1 MARFEEKAQKARNAR
16 TAHKIELIRPV
27 VGPSDFLPTD
37 EQKLVIGSKAPRLIV
52 FGGPGSGKT
61 ATLVETVVSLIKS
74 DGVKPGNSGIDPN
87 SILVL
92 TYGRE
97 RASELRDKIVI
108 QSGANAFE
116 PIVRTFHS
124 LAFSIINTQV
134 EADDPKYVLISGA
147 EQDSFIRELLA
158 NPEHSP
164 QVKWPKV
171 LEPALSTKGFA
182 RELRDLI
189 LRASERNFTYK
200 ELIERGHLLNEPW
213 WEPAANFWKIYDQ
226 ILGIRYGFVSGAA
239 KRIDSSSIISQAIFD
254 LNKRAK
260 IRESFQNKFKVIV
273 IDEFQES
280 DNSQRDLLD
289 LLASDRVI
297 LFADP
302 QSAIGQFRGA
312 DPEGVRSY
320 ATNNNFEALELTTAL
335 RTPNSITELCNTVST
350 KFRNPGKTIEVS
362 KENDEAKGAKDAT
375 SRINA
380 GKIDVAKLAS
390 QSDCAN
396 YIAHAFRTAHLRD
409 GVAWSQMAVILRS
422 PGAGVSAIS
431 RAFALNNIP
440 VRIDSDAQALGENP
454 AIKPILTIA
463 QIALGTIKLIP
474 SNWDLIEEI
483 LFSEFGGADAL
494 SLRQMRIDLGKL
506 REPGDEAKPSTQI
519 ILEIIDNNDAPL
531 PWEQLLSLKRIADV
545 IAEARKVVRMNSKG
559 SKKVDI
565 ADLIWAIWSTAK
577 NYEGDSLATT
587 WRNRALKGGMRGA
600 AADRDLDAVITL
612 FESAR
617 RFAERM
623 PDSDPQLFLDQILSE
638 SIQSD
643 AIAAHGQRGEV
654 VSVMTVHSA
663 KGLEWDLVAI
673 TGLQEGVWPNLKAR
687 GSLLGSERLVESERT
702 ESTARR
708 EIETS
713 AANALV
719 EDERRL
725 LKVAISRAKQALVV
739 TAYSKEDD
747 SEPSQYFEE
756 IYEAV
761 HGTSSIEA
769 EVLDLPRSLTPQA
782 LVSTLRRNL
791 EASDSKKSDSENK
804 EFSAKLLQ
812 TLAVREIQSAKVE
825 NWLGGLSLSTTE
837 PILPPDAQV
846 SVSPS
851 NLQSFSEC
859 GLKWFIEKSGGRDG
873 DSTAQLLGIAI
884 HSLAA
889 MLKGEPGL
897 TFDELAT
904 RLENGWQLID
914 GNKGWVRDYQFK
926 LALEKLEKFY
936 KWYSTNKSNRTLFA
950 VEAEFNKVIG
960 RALFNGSVDR
970 VEVDSEGRVYIVDL
984 KTGAP
989 DISKKKAEDHKQLAG
1004 YQLAVYEEA
1013 FTGESPGTESAGA
1026 ELLFL
1031 GTGGNSASAKP
1042 QPVKDHETI
1051 KAEVIAA
1058 ADGMSA
1064 NEFIATVNDRC
1075 RMCAVKGIC
1084 PIQPQGRTVIDK

>member
-1 MARFEEKAQKARNAR
+1 MARNERSAR
-16 TAHKIELIRPV
+16 KIELIRPV
-27 VGPSDFLPTD
+27 VEPSNFVATA
-37 EQKLVIGSKAPRLIV
+37 EQKLVIESDVSRLIV
-52 FGGPGSGKT
+52 FGGPGTGKT
-61 ATLVETVVSLIKS
+61 STLVETVVSQIK
-74 DGVKPGNSGIDPN
+74 SGIDPN

-134 EADDPKYVLISGA
+134 DSDDPKYVLISGA

-158 NPEHSP
+158 NPEYSP

-200 ELIERGHLLNEPW
+200 GLIERGHLLNEPW
-213 WEPAANFWKIYDQ
+213 WEPAANFWKIYDE
-226 ILGIRYGFVSGAA
+226 ILGIRYGFISGAA
-239 KRIDSSSIISQAIFD
+239 KRIDSSSIISQAISD
-254 LNKRAK
+254 LKSKAK

-280 DNSQRDLLD
+280 DNSQRQLLD

-312 DPEGVRSY
+312 DPEGVRAY
-320 ATNNNFEALELTTAL
+320 ALSNNYKELSLTTAI
-335 RTPNSITELCNTVST
+335 RTPAAITNLSNVISS
-350 KFRNPGKTIEVS
+350 KFRIPGKPIQAT
-362 KENDEAKGAKDAT
+362 EA
-375 SRINA
+375 A

-409 GVAWSQMAVILRS
+409 GIAWSQMAVILRS

-440 VRIDSDAQALGENP
+440 IQIDSDAQALGENP

-463 QIALGTIKLIP
+463 QIALGKIKLIP
-474 SNWDLIEEI
+474 SNWDLIEEV
-483 LFSEFGGADAL
+483 LFSEFGGADPL
-494 SLRQMRIDLGKL
+494 SLRQMRIDIGKL
-506 REPGDEAKPSTQI
+506 REPGDEAKASTQI
-519 ILEIIDNNDAPL
+519 VLEIIDNNDAPL

-545 IAEARKVVRMNSKG
+545 ISEARKVVRMNSKG
-559 SKKVDI
+559 ANKVDI
-565 ADLIWAIWSTAK
+565 ADLIWAIWSSAK
-577 NYEGDSLATT
+577 NYEGDALANV
-587 WRNRALKGGMRGA
+587 WRSRALKGGMRGA

-617 RFAERM
+617 RFSERM
-623 PDSDPQLFLDQILSE
+623 PGSDPQLFLDQLLSE

-643 AIAAHGQRGEV
+643 AIAARGQRGEV

-673 TGLQEGVWPNLKAR
+673 TGLQEGIWPNLKAR

-702 ESTARR
+702 QATARR
-708 EIETS
+708 EIEAS

-725 LKVAISRAKQALVV
+725 LKVAISRAKSALVV

-761 HGTSSIEA
+761 HGISSIEA
-769 EVLDLPRSLTPQA
+769 ETVELPRSLTPQA
-782 LVSTLRRNL
+782 LVSTLRQNL
-791 EASDSKKSDSENK
+791 ENSD
-804 EFSAKLLQ
+804 EFSARLLR
-812 TLAVREIQSAKVE
+812 TLAARDIQSAKVE

-837 PILPPDAQV
+837 PILPNDEQV

-936 KWYSTNKSNRTLFA
+936 KWHAGNKSNRTLFA
-950 VEAEFNKVIG
+950 VEAEFKKVIG

-1013 FTGESPGTESAGA
+1013 FTGDSPGTESAGA

-1031 GTGGNSASAKP
+1031 GTDTKSASAKP

-1058 ADGMSA
+1058 ADAMSA
-1064 NEFIATVNDRC
+1064 NEFTATVNDRC
-1075 RMCAVKGIC
+1075 RMCAVKGLC
-1084 PIQPQGRTVIDK
+1084 PIQPQGRSVIDK

>member
-1 MARFEEKAQKARNAR
+1 MARTERNEKSAR
-16 TAHKIELIRPV
+16 KIELLRPV
-27 VGPSDFLPTD
+27 IEASNFAATA
-37 EQKLVIGSKAPRLIV
+37 EQKLVIESDAPRLIV
-52 FGGPGSGKT
+52 FGGPGTGKT
-61 ATLVETVVSLIKS
+61 STLVETVVSLINS
-74 DGVKPGNSGIDPN
+74 DGDKPGIDPN

-97 RASELRDKIVI
+97 RASELRDQIVI

-134 EADDPKYVLISGA
+134 DGDDPKYVLISGA

-164 QVKWPKV
+164 QVKWPKL

-226 ILGIRYGFVSGAA
+226 ILGIRYGFISGAA
-239 KRIDSSSIISQAIFD
+239 KRIDSSSIISQAITD
-254 LNKRAK
+254 LSSKAK
-260 IRESFQNKFKVIV
+260 IRDSFQNKFKVIV

-280 DNSQRDLLD
+280 DNSQRKLLD

-312 DPEGVRSY
+312 DPEGVRAY
-320 ATNNNFEALELTTAL
+320 ASKNGYKELELTTAI
-335 RTPNSITELCNTVST
+335 RTPAAITELSNAISS
-350 KFRNPGKTIEVS
+350 KFRNPGKPIQ
-362 KENDEAKGAKDAT
+362 AT
-375 SRINA
+375 PA
-380 GKIDVAKLAS
+380 TGKIDVAKLAS

-409 GVAWSQMAVILRS
+409 GIAWSQMAVILRS

-440 VRIDSDAQALGENP
+440 IQIDSDAQALGENP

-463 QIALGTIKLIP
+463 QIALGKIKLIP
-474 SNWDLIEEI
+474 SNWDLIEEV
-483 LFSEFGGADAL
+483 LFSEFGGADPL
-494 SLRQMRIDLGKL
+494 SLRQMRVDIGKL
-506 REPGDEAKPSTQI
+506 REPDDVAKPSTQI

-545 IAEARKVVRMNSKG
+545 IAEARKVVRINSKG
-559 SKKVDI
+559 ANKVDI
-565 ADLIWAIWSTAK
+565 ADLIWAIWSSAK
-577 NYEGDSLATT
+577 NYEGDSLANT

-623 PDSDPQLFLDQILSE
+623 PGSDPQLFLDQLLSE

-643 AIAAHGQRGEV
+643 AIAARGQRGEV
-654 VSVMTVHSA
+654 VSVLTVHSA

-673 TGLQEGVWPNLKAR
+673 TGLQEGIWPNLKAR

-702 ESTARR
+702 QSTARR

-725 LKVAISRAKQALVV
+725 LKVAISRAKAALVV

-756 IYEAV
+756 IYESV
-761 HGTSSIEA
+761 HGISSIEA
-769 EVLDLPRSLTPQA
+769 EVLELPRSLTPQA
-782 LVSTLRRNL
+782 LVSTLRQNL
-791 EASDSKKSDSENK
+791 EEADSTTK
-804 EFSAKLLQ
+804 EFSARLLR
-812 TLAVREIQSAKVE
+812 TLATKEIQSAKVE
-825 NWLGGLSLSTTE
+825 NWLGGLNLSTTE
-837 PILPPDAQV
+837 PILPPDAEV

-897 TFDELAT
+897 TFEELST

-936 KWYSTNKSNRTLFA
+936 KWHSTNKSNRTLFA
-950 VEAEFNKVIG
+950 VEAEFKKVIG

-970 VEVDSEGRVYIVDL
+970 VEVDDEGRVYIVDL

-1004 YQLAVYEEA
+1004 YQLAVYEQA
-1013 FTGESPGTESAGA
+1013 FIGESPGEESAGA

-1031 GTGGNSASAKP
+1031 GTDGKSASAKP
-1042 QPVKDHETI
+1042 QTVKDHETI
-1051 KAEVIAA
+1051 KAEVIAG
-1058 ADGMSA
+1058 ADAMSA
-1064 NEFIATVNDRC
+1064 NEFTATVNDRC
-1075 RMCAVKGIC
+1075 RMCAVKGLC

>member
-1 MARFEEKAQKARNAR
+1 MARFEQKARNER
-16 TAHKIELIRPV
+16 TARKIELIRPV
-27 VGPSDFLPTD
+27 VEAANFVATT
-37 EQKLVIGSKAPRLIV
+37 EQKLVIDSKAPRLIV
-52 FGGPGSGKT
+52 LGGPGTGKT
-61 ATLVETVVSLIKS
+61 ATLVETVVSLINS
-74 DGVKPGNSGIDPN
+74 DGVKPGVDPN

-226 ILGIRYGFVSGAA
+226 ILGIRYGFISGAA
-239 KRIDSSSIISQAIFD
+239 KRIDSSSIISQAISD
-254 LNKRAK
+254 LNQKAK
-260 IRESFQNKFKVIV
+260 IRALFQNKFKVIV

-280 DNSQRDLLD
+280 DNSQRKLLD

-312 DPEGVRSY
+312 DPEGVRAY
-320 ATNNNFEALELTTAL
+320 AAKNGYEELELTKAI
-335 RTPNSITELCNTVST
+335 RTPAAITELSNAISA
-350 KFRNPGKTIEVS
+350 KFRIPGKPIQAT
-362 KENDEAKGAKDAT
+362 GA
-375 SRINA
+375 A

-409 GVAWSQMAVILRS
+409 GIAWSQMAVILRS

-440 VRIDSDAQALGENP
+440 IQIDSDAQALGENP

-463 QIALGTIKLIP
+463 QIALGKIKLIP

-483 LFSEFGGADAL
+483 LFSEFGGADPL
-494 SLRQMRIDLGKL
+494 SLRQMRIDIGKL

-559 SKKVDI
+559 SNQVDI

-577 NYEGDSLATT
+577 NYEGDLLAHT

-623 PDSDPQLFLDQILSE
+623 PGSDPQLFLDQLLSE

-643 AIAAHGQRGEV
+643 AIAARGQRGEV

-673 TGLQEGVWPNLKAR
+673 TGLQEGIWPNLKAR

-702 ESTARR
+702 QSTARR

-725 LKVAISRAKQALVV
+725 LKVAISRAKAALVV

-756 IYEAV
+756 IYESV
-761 HGTSSIEA
+761 HGISSIEA

-782 LVSTLRRNL
+782 LVSTLRQNL
-791 EASDSKKSDSENK
+791 EGSDV
-804 EFSAKLLQ
+804 FSARLLR
-812 TLAVREIQSAKVE
+812 TLAAKEIQSAKVE

-837 PILPPDAQV
+837 PILPPDAEV

-897 TFDELAT
+897 TFEELST

-936 KWYSTNKSNRTLFA
+936 KWHSTNKSNRTLFA
-950 VEAEFNKVIG
+950 VEAEFKKVIG

-970 VEVDSEGRVYIVDL
+970 VEVDNEGRVYIVDL

-1013 FTGESPGTESAGA
+1013 FTGESPGNQSAGA

-1031 GTGGNSASAKP
+1031 GTDSKSAAAKP
-1042 QPVKDHETI
+1042 QTVKNHETI

-1058 ADGMSA
+1058 ADAMSA
-1064 NEFIATVNDRC
+1064 NEFTATVNDRC
-1075 RMCAVKGIC
+1075 RMCAVKGLC

>member
-1 MARFEEKAQKARNAR
+1 MARNEKSAR
-16 TAHKIELIRPV
+16 KIELIRPV
-27 VGPSDFLPTD
+27 ITPSDFAPTP
-37 EQKLVIGSKAPRLIV
+37 EQKLVIDSKSPRLIV
-52 FGGPGSGKT
+52 FGAPGTGKT
-61 ATLVETVVSLIKS
+61 ATLIETVVSQIKS
-74 DGVKPGNSGIDPN
+74 GVDPN

-97 RASELRDKIVI
+97 RASELRDQIVI

-134 EADDPKYVLISGA
+134 DADDPKYVLISGA

-171 LEPALSTKGFA
+171 LEQALSTKGFA

-200 ELIERGHLLNEPW
+200 KLVEKGHLLNEPW
-213 WEPAANFWKIYDQ
+213 WEPAANFWKIYDE
-226 ILGIRYGFVSGAA
+226 ILGIRYGFISGAA
-239 KRIDSSSIISQAIFD
+239 KRIDSSSIISQAISD
-254 LNKRAK
+254 LTKKPK
-260 IRESFQNKFKVIV
+260 IRDSFQNKFKIII

-280 DNSQRDLLD
+280 DNSQRNLLD

-312 DPEGVRSY
+312 DPEGVRAY
-320 ATNNNFEALELTTAL
+320 TANNNFETLELTTAI
-335 RTPNSITELCNTVST
+335 RTPAAITELSNAISS
-350 KFRNPGKTIEVS
+350 KFRNPGKPVAPK
-362 KENDEAKGAKDAT
+362 KEAENAT
-375 SRINA
+375 SR
-380 GKIDVAKLAS
+380 IDVAKLAS

-396 YIAHAFRTAHLRD
+396 YIAHAFRSAHLRD
-409 GVAWSQMAVILRS
+409 GIAWSQMAVILRS

-440 VRIDSDAQALGENP
+440 IQIDSDAQALGENP

-463 QIALGTIKLIP
+463 QIALGNIKLIP
-474 SNWDLIEEI
+474 SNWDLIEEV

-506 REPGDEAKPSTQI
+506 REPGDDAKPSTQI

-531 PWEQLLSLKRIADV
+531 PWEQLLSLKRVADV

-559 SKKVDI
+559 SSSVDI

-577 NYEGDSLATT
+577 NYEGDSLANT

-623 PDSDPQLFLDQILSE
+623 PGSDPQLFLDQLLSE

-643 AIAAHGQRGEV
+643 AIAARGQRGEV

-663 KGLEWDLVAI
+663 KGLGWDLVAI
-673 TGLQEGVWPNLKAR
+673 TGLQEGIWPNLKAR

-702 ESTARR
+702 EATARR
-708 EIETS
+708 EIEAS
-713 AANALV
+713 AASALV

-725 LKVAISRAKQALVV
+725 LKVAVSRAKAALVI

-747 SEPSQYFEE
+747 SEPSQNFEE
-756 IYEAV
+756 LYEHV
-761 HGTSSIEA
+761 HGISSIEA
-769 EVLDLPRSLTPQA
+769 EVVDLPRSLTPQA

-791 EASDSKKSDSENK
+791 SATDA
-804 EFSAKLLQ
+804 EFPAKLLQ
-812 TLAVREIQSAKVE
+812 TLAAKEIQSAKVE
-825 NWLGGLSLSTTE
+825 NWLGGLKPSSTE

-936 KWYSTNKSNRTLFA
+936 KWHSENKSKRTLFA
-950 VEAEFNKVIG
+950 VEAEFEKVIG

-1013 FTGESPGTESAGA
+1013 FKGESPGTESAGA

-1042 QPVKDHETI
+1042 QAVKDHETI

-1058 ADGMSA
+1058 ADALSA
-1064 NEFIATVNDRC
+1064 NEFTATVNDRC
-1075 RMCAVKGIC
+1075 RMCAVKGLC

>member
-1 MARFEEKAQKARNAR
+1 
-16 TAHKIELIRPV
+16 
-27 VGPSDFLPTD
+27 
-37 EQKLVIGSKAPRLIV
+37 
-52 FGGPGSGKT
+52 
-61 ATLVETVVSLIKS
+61 
-74 DGVKPGNSGIDPN
+74 
-87 SILVL
+87 
-92 TYGRE
+92 
-97 RASELRDKIVI
+97 
-108 QSGANAFE
+108 
-116 PIVRTFHS
+116 
-124 LAFSIINTQV
+124 
-134 EADDPKYVLISGA
+134 
-147 EQDSFIRELLA
+147 
-158 NPEHSP
+158 
-164 QVKWPKV
+164 
-171 LEPALSTKGFA
+171 
-182 RELRDLI
+182 
-189 LRASERNFTYK
+189 
-200 ELIERGHLLNEPW
+200 
-213 WEPAANFWKIYDQ
+213 
-226 ILGIRYGFVSGAA
+226 
-239 KRIDSSSIISQAIFD
+239 
-254 LNKRAK
+254 
-260 IRESFQNKFKVIV
+260 
-273 IDEFQES
+273 
-280 DNSQRDLLD
+280 
-289 LLASDRVI
+289 
-297 LFADP
+297 
-302 QSAIGQFRGA
+302 
-312 DPEGVRSY
+312 
-320 ATNNNFEALELTTAL
+320 
-335 RTPNSITELCNTVST
+335 VST
-350 KFRNPGKTIEVS
+350 KFRNPGKPIQS
-362 KENDEAKGAKDAT
+362 LEAT
-375 SRINA
+375 

-506 REPGDEAKPSTQI
+506 REPGDDAKSSTQI

-531 PWEQLLSLKRIADV
+531 PWEQLLSLKRIADL

-559 SKKVDI
+559 SKKIDI
-565 ADLIWAIWSTAK
+565 ADLIWATWSTAK

-702 ESTARR
+702 QATARR
-708 EIETS
+708 EIEAS
-713 AANALV
+713 AASALV

-761 HGTSSIEA
+761 HGISSIEA

-791 EASDSKKSDSENK
+791 EDSD

-812 TLAVREIQSAKVE
+812 TLAAREIQSAKVE
-825 NWLGGLSLSTTE
+825 NWLGGLKLSSTD

-936 KWYSTNKSNRTLFA
+936 KWHSTNKSNRTLFA

-1031 GTGGNSASAKP
+1031 GTDGKSASAKP
-1042 QPVKDHETI
+1042 QPVKDHEII

-1075 RMCAVKGIC
+1075 RMCAVKGLC

>member
-1 MARFEEKAQKARNAR
+1 MARNER
-16 TAHKIELIRPV
+16 TARKIELIRPV
-27 VGPSDFLPTD
+27 VEASNFVATA
-37 EQKLVIGSKAPRLIV
+37 EQKLVIDSDAPRLIV
-52 FGGPGSGKT
+52 FGGPGTGKT
-61 ATLVETVVSLIKS
+61 STLVETVVSLINS
-74 DGVKPGNSGIDPN
+74 DGAKPGIDPN

-97 RASELRDKIVI
+97 RASELRDQIVI

-134 EADDPKYVLISGA
+134 DSDDPKYVLISGA

-158 NPEHSP
+158 NPEYSP

-182 RELRDLI
+182 KELRDLI

-200 ELIERGHLLNEPW
+200 QLIEKGHLLNEPW
-213 WEPAANFWKIYDQ
+213 WEPAANFWKIYDE
-226 ILGIRYGFVSGAA
+226 ILGIRYGFISGAA
-239 KRIDSSSIISQAIFD
+239 KRIDSSSIISQAISD
-254 LNKRAK
+254 LNKKSK
-260 IRESFQNKFKVIV
+260 IRETFQNKFKIIV

-312 DPEGVRSY
+312 DPEGVRAY
-320 ATNNNFEALELTTAL
+320 AGNNGYKEFELTTAI
-335 RTPNSITELCNTVST
+335 RTPAAITELSNAISS
-350 KFRNPGKTIEVS
+350 KFRNPGKTIKVA
-362 KENDEAKGAKDAT
+362 NDAT
-375 SRINA
+375 SGIDT

-409 GVAWSQMAVILRS
+409 GIAWSQMAVILRS

-440 VRIDSDAQALGENP
+440 IQIDSDAQALGENP

-463 QIALGTIKLIP
+463 QIALGKIKLVP
-474 SNWDLIEEI
+474 SNWELIEEV

-494 SLRQMRIDLGKL
+494 SLRQMRIDIGKL
-506 REPGDEAKPSTQI
+506 REPGDDAKSSTQL

-531 PWEQLLSLKRIADV
+531 PWDQLLSLKRIADV

-559 SKKVDI
+559 ANKVDI

-577 NYEGDSLATT
+577 NYEGDSLANT
-587 WRNRALKGGMRGA
+587 WRSRALKGGMRGA

-623 PDSDPQLFLDQILSE
+623 PGSDPQLFLDQILSE

-643 AIAAHGQRGEV
+643 AIAARGQRGEV

-702 ESTARR
+702 QATARR
-708 EIETS
+708 EIESS

-725 LKVAISRAKQALVV
+725 LKVAISRAKTALVV

-756 IYEAV
+756 IYEVV
-761 HGTSSIEA
+761 HGISSIDA
-769 EVLDLPRSLTPQA
+769 EVVDLPRSLTPQA
-782 LVSTLRRNL
+782 LVSTLRQNL
-791 EASDSKKSDSENK
+791 EASDAGNK
-804 EFSAKLLQ
+804 EFSARLLR
-812 TLAVREIQSAKVE
+812 TLANKEIQSAKVE
-825 NWLGGLSLSTTE
+825 NWLGGLKLSTNE

-936 KWYSTNKSNRTLFA
+936 KWHATNKSNRNLFA
-950 VEAEFNKVIG
+950 VEAEFEKVIG

-970 VEVDSEGRVYIVDL
+970 VEVDDEGRVYIVDL

-989 DISKKKAEDHKQLAG
+989 DITKKKAEDHKQLAG

-1013 FTGESPGTESAGA
+1013 FTGESPGTQSAGA

-1031 GTGGNSASAKP
+1031 GTDTKSASAKP
-1042 QPVKDHETI
+1042 QPVKDHEMI

-1058 ADGMSA
+1058 ADAMSA
-1064 NEFIATVNDRC
+1064 NEFTATVNDRC
-1075 RMCAVKGIC
+1075 RMCAVKGLC
-1084 PIQPQGRTVIDK
+1084 PIQPQGRTVIDR

>member
-1 MARFEEKAQKARNAR
+1 MARNEKSAR
-16 TAHKIELIRPV
+16 KIELIRPV
-27 VGPSDFLPTD
+27 ITPSDFAPTP
-37 EQKLVIGSKAPRLIV
+37 EQKLVIDSKSPRLIV
-52 FGGPGSGKT
+52 FGAPGTGKT
-61 ATLVETVVSLIKS
+61 ATLIETVVSQIKS
-74 DGVKPGNSGIDPN
+74 GVDPN

-97 RASELRDKIVI
+97 RASELRDQIVI

-134 EADDPKYVLISGA
+134 DADDPKYVLISGA

-171 LEPALSTKGFA
+171 LEQALSTKGFA

-200 ELIERGHLLNEPW
+200 KLVEKGHLLNEPW
-213 WEPAANFWKIYDQ
+213 WEPAANFWKIYDE
-226 ILGIRYGFVSGAA
+226 ILGIRYGFISGAA
-239 KRIDSSSIISQAIFD
+239 KRIDSSSIISQAISD
-254 LNKRAK
+254 LTKKPK
-260 IRESFQNKFKVIV
+260 IRDSFQNKFKIII

-280 DNSQRDLLD
+280 DNSQRNLLD

-312 DPEGVRSY
+312 DPEGVRAY
-320 ATNNNFEALELTTAL
+320 TANNNFETLELTTAI
-335 RTPNSITELCNTVST
+335 RTPAAITELSNATSS
-350 KFRNPGKTIEVS
+350 KFRNPGKPVAPK
-362 KENDEAKGAKDAT
+362 KEAENAT
-375 SRINA
+375 SR
-380 GKIDVAKLAS
+380 IDVAKLAS

-396 YIAHAFRTAHLRD
+396 YIAHAFRSAHLRD
-409 GVAWSQMAVILRS
+409 GIAWSQMAVILRS

-440 VRIDSDAQALGENP
+440 IQIDSDAQALGENP

-463 QIALGTIKLIP
+463 QIALGNIKLIP
-474 SNWDLIEEI
+474 SNWDLIEEV

-506 REPGDEAKPSTQI
+506 REPGDDAKPSTQI
-519 ILEIIDNNDAPL
+519 ILEIIDDNDAPL

-559 SKKVDI
+559 SSSVDI

-577 NYEGDSLATT
+577 NYEGDSLANT

-623 PDSDPQLFLDQILSE
+623 PGSDPQLFLDQLLSE

-643 AIAAHGQRGEV
+643 AIAARGQRGEV

-673 TGLQEGVWPNLKAR
+673 TGLQEGIWPNLKAR

-702 ESTARR
+702 EATARR
-708 EIETS
+708 EIEAS
-713 AANALV
+713 AASALV

-725 LKVAISRAKQALVV
+725 LKVAVSRAKAALVI

-756 IYEAV
+756 LYEHV
-761 HGTSSIEA
+761 HGISSIEA
-769 EVLDLPRSLTPQA
+769 EVVDLPRSLTPQA

-791 EASDSKKSDSENK
+791 SATDA

-812 TLAVREIQSAKVE
+812 TLAAKEIQSAKVE
-825 NWLGGLSLSTTE
+825 NWLGGLNPSSTD
-837 PILPPDAQV
+837 PVLPPDAQV

-936 KWYSTNKSNRTLFA
+936 KWHAENKSKRTLFA
-950 VEAEFNKVIG
+950 VEAEFEKVIG

-970 VEVDSEGRVYIVDL
+970 VEVDEAGRVYIVDL

-1013 FTGESPGTESAGA
+1013 FSGDSPGVESAGA

-1031 GTGGNSASAKP
+1031 GTDSKSASAKP
-1042 QPVKDHETI
+1042 QPIKDHETI
-1051 KAEVIAA
+1051 KAEVVAA
-1058 ADGMSA
+1058 ADAMSS
-1064 NEFIATVNDRC
+1064 NEFTATVNDRC
-1075 RMCAVKGIC
+1075 RMCAVKGLC
-1084 PIQPQGRTVIDK
+1084 PIQPQGRSVIDQ

>member
-1 MARFEEKAQKARNAR
+1 MAGKESTAR
-16 TAHKIELIRPV
+16 KIELIRPV
-27 VGPSDFLPTD
+27 IAPSIFFPEP
-37 EQKLVIGSKAPRLIV
+37 EQKLVIDSKSPRLIV
-52 FGGPGSGKT
+52 FGGPGTGKT
-61 ATLVETVVSLIKS
+61 ATLIETVVSQIKS
-74 DGVKPGNSGIDPN
+74 GVDPN

-97 RASELRDKIVI
+97 RASELRDQIVI

-134 EADDPKYVLISGA
+134 DAGDPKYVLISGA

-200 ELIERGHLLNEPW
+200 KLMAKGHLLNEPW
-213 WEPAANFWKIYDQ
+213 WEPAANFWKIYDE
-226 ILGIRYGFVSGAA
+226 ILGIRYGFISGAA
-239 KRIDSSSIISQAIFD
+239 KRIDSSSIISQAMAD
-254 LNKRAK
+254 LTNQVK
-260 IRESFQNKFKVIV
+260 IRESFQNKFKTII

-280 DNSQRDLLD
+280 DNSQRDFLD

-312 DPEGVRSY
+312 DPEGVRTY
-320 ATNNNFEALELTTAL
+320 AAKNNFETFELTKSIRSLAA
-335 RTPNSITELCNTVST
+335 ITELNNAISA
-350 KFRNPGKTIEVS
+350 KFRIPGKLVAS
-362 KENDEAKGAKDAT
+362 DNRVDM
-375 SRINA
+375 

-409 GVAWSQMAVILRS
+409 KIAWSEMAVILRS

-440 VRIDSDAQALGENP
+440 IQIDSDAQSLGENP

-463 QIALGTIKLIP
+463 QIALGKIKLVP
-474 SNWDLIEEI
+474 SNWDLIAEV

-494 SLRQMRIDLGKL
+494 SLRQMRIDIGKL
-506 REPGDEAKPSTQI
+506 REPGDEAKSSTQI

-531 PWEQLLSLKRIADV
+531 PWEQLLSLKRVADV
-545 IAEARKVVRMNSKG
+545 ITEARKVVRMNSKG
-559 SKKVDI
+559 SSSIDI

-577 NYEGDSLATT
+577 NYEGDSLANT

-623 PDSDPQLFLDQILSE
+623 PNSDPQLFLDQILSE

-643 AIAAHGQRGEV
+643 AIAARGQRGEV

-673 TGLQEGVWPNLKAR
+673 TGLQEGIWPNLKAR

-702 ESTARR
+702 QATARL
-708 EIETS
+708 EIEVS

-725 LKVAISRAKQALVV
+725 LKVAISRAKQGLVV

-756 IYEAV
+756 IYEHV
-761 HGTSSIEA
+761 HGMSSVDA
-769 EVLDLPRSLTPQA
+769 EIVDLPRSLTPQA

-791 EASDSKKSDSENK
+791 NNLDSKNSDA

-812 TLAVREIQSAKVE
+812 TLASKDIQSAKVE
-825 NWLGGLSLSTTE
+825 NWLGGLEASSTE
-837 PILPPDAQV
+837 SILPPDAQV

-859 GLKWFIEKSGGRDG
+859 GLKWFIERSGGRDG

-889 MLKGEPGL
+889 MLKGEAGL
-897 TFDELAT
+897 TYDELAT

-914 GNKGWVRDYQFK
+914 GNKGWVRDFQFK

-936 KWYSTNKSNRTLFA
+936 KWHSENKSKRTLFA
-950 VEAEFNKVIG
+950 VEAEFEKVIG

-970 VEVDSEGRVYIVDL
+970 VEIDEAGRVYIVDL

-1013 FTGESPGTESAGA
+1013 FSGESPGTQSAGA

-1031 GTGGNSASAKP
+1031 GTDSKSAAAKP
-1042 QPVKDHETI
+1042 QAVKDHEAI

-1058 ADGMSA
+1058 ADAMSA
-1064 NEFIATVNDRC
+1064 NQFTAAVNDRC
-1075 RMCAVKGIC
+1075 RMCAVKGLC
-1084 PIQPQGRTVIDK
+1084 PIQPQGRTVIDP

>member
-1 MARFEEKAQKARNAR
+1 MARNEKSAR
-16 TAHKIELIRPV
+16 KIELIRPV
-27 VGPSDFLPTD
+27 ITPSDFAPTP
-37 EQKLVIGSKAPRLIV
+37 EQKLVIDSKSPRLIV
-52 FGGPGSGKT
+52 FGGPGTGKT
-61 ATLVETVVSLIKS
+61 TTLTQTVVSQIKS
-74 DGVKPGNSGIDPN
+74 GVDPN

-97 RASELRDKIVI
+97 RASELRDQIVI

-134 EADDPKYVLISGA
+134 DADDPKYVLISGA

-171 LEPALSTKGFA
+171 LEQALSTKGFA

-200 ELIERGHLLNEPW
+200 KLVEKGHLLNEPW
-213 WEPAANFWKIYDQ
+213 WEPAANFWKIYDE
-226 ILGIRYGFVSGAA
+226 ILGIRYGFISGAA
-239 KRIDSSSIISQAIFD
+239 KRIDSSSIISQAISD
-254 LNKRAK
+254 LTKKPK
-260 IRESFQNKFKVIV
+260 IRDSFQNKFKIII

-280 DNSQRDLLD
+280 DNSQRNLLD

-312 DPEGVRSY
+312 DPEGVRAY
-320 ATNNNFEALELTTAL
+320 TANNNFETLELTTAI
-335 RTPNSITELCNTVST
+335 RTPAAITELSNAISS
-350 KFRNPGKTIEVS
+350 KFRNPGKPVAPK
-362 KENDEAKGAKDAT
+362 KEAENAT
-375 SRINA
+375 SR
-380 GKIDVAKLAS
+380 IDVAKLAS

-396 YIAHAFRTAHLRD
+396 YIAHAFRSAHLRD
-409 GVAWSQMAVILRS
+409 GIAWSQMAVILRS

-440 VRIDSDAQALGENP
+440 IQIDSDAQALGENP

-463 QIALGTIKLIP
+463 QIALGNIKLIP
-474 SNWDLIEEI
+474 SNWDLIEEV

-506 REPGDEAKPSTQI
+506 REPGDDAKPSTQI
-519 ILEIIDNNDAPL
+519 ILEIIDDNDAPL
-531 PWEQLLSLKRIADV
+531 SWEQLLSLKRIADV

-559 SKKVDI
+559 SSSVDI

-577 NYEGDSLATT
+577 NYEGDSLANT

-623 PDSDPQLFLDQILSE
+623 PGSDPQLFLDQLLSE

-643 AIAAHGQRGEV
+643 AIAARGQRGEV

-673 TGLQEGVWPNLKAR
+673 TGLQEGIWPNLKAR

-702 ESTARR
+702 EATARR
-708 EIETS
+708 EIEAS
-713 AANALV
+713 AASALV

-725 LKVAISRAKQALVV
+725 LKVAVSRAKAALVI

-756 IYEAV
+756 LYEHV
-761 HGTSSIEA
+761 HGISSIEA
-769 EVLDLPRSLTPQA
+769 EVVDLPRSLTPQA

-791 EASDSKKSDSENK
+791 SSFDSKNK
-804 EFSAKLLQ
+804 DAEFSAKLLQ
-812 TLAVREIQSAKVE
+812 TLAAKEIQSAKVE
-825 NWLGGLSLSTTE
+825 NWLGGLKPSSTE

-936 KWYSTNKSNRTLFA
+936 KWHAENKSKRTLFA
-950 VEAEFNKVIG
+950 VEAEFEKVIG

-970 VEVDSEGRVYIVDL
+970 VEVDEAGRVYIVDL

-1013 FTGESPGTESAGA
+1013 FSGDSPGVESAGA

-1031 GTGGNSASAKP
+1031 GTDSKSASAKP
-1042 QPVKDHETI
+1042 QPIKDHETI
-1051 KAEVIAA
+1051 KAEVVAA
-1058 ADGMSA
+1058 ADAMSS
-1064 NEFIATVNDRC
+1064 NEFTATVNDRC
-1075 RMCAVKGIC
+1075 RMCAVKGLC
-1084 PIQPQGRTVIDK
+1084 PIQPQGRSVIDP

>member
-1 MARFEEKAQKARNAR
+1 
-16 TAHKIELIRPV
+16 
-27 VGPSDFLPTD
+27 
-37 EQKLVIGSKAPRLIV
+37 
-52 FGGPGSGKT
+52 
-61 ATLVETVVSLIKS
+61 
-74 DGVKPGNSGIDPN
+74 
-87 SILVL
+87 
-92 TYGRE
+92 
-97 RASELRDKIVI
+97 
-108 QSGANAFE
+108 
-116 PIVRTFHS
+116 
-124 LAFSIINTQV
+124 
-134 EADDPKYVLISGA
+134 
-147 EQDSFIRELLA
+147 
-158 NPEHSP
+158 
-164 QVKWPKV
+164 
-171 LEPALSTKGFA
+171 
-182 RELRDLI
+182 
-189 LRASERNFTYK
+189 
-200 ELIERGHLLNEPW
+200 
-213 WEPAANFWKIYDQ
+213 
-226 ILGIRYGFVSGAA
+226 
-239 KRIDSSSIISQAIFD
+239 
-254 LNKRAK
+254 
-260 IRESFQNKFKVIV
+260 
-273 IDEFQES
+273 
-280 DNSQRDLLD
+280 
-289 LLASDRVI
+289 
-297 LFADP
+297 
-302 QSAIGQFRGA
+302 
-312 DPEGVRSY
+312 
-320 ATNNNFEALELTTAL
+320 
-335 RTPNSITELCNTVST
+335 
-350 KFRNPGKTIEVS
+350 
-362 KENDEAKGAKDAT
+362 
-375 SRINA
+375 
-380 GKIDVAKLAS
+380 
-390 QSDCAN
+390 
-396 YIAHAFRTAHLRD
+396 
-409 GVAWSQMAVILRS
+409 
-422 PGAGVSAIS
+422 
-431 RAFALNNIP
+431 
-440 VRIDSDAQALGENP
+440 
-454 AIKPILTIA
+454 
-463 QIALGTIKLIP
+463 
-474 SNWDLIEEI
+474 
-483 LFSEFGGADAL
+483 
-494 SLRQMRIDLGKL
+494 
-506 REPGDEAKPSTQI
+506 
-519 ILEIIDNNDAPL
+519 
-531 PWEQLLSLKRIADV
+531 
-545 IAEARKVVRMNSKG
+545 
-559 SKKVDI
+559 
-565 ADLIWAIWSTAK
+565 
-577 NYEGDSLATT
+577 
-587 WRNRALKGGMRGA
+587 MRGA

-702 ESTARR
+702 QATARR
-708 EIETS
+708 EIEAS
-713 AANALV
+713 AASALV

-761 HGTSSIEA
+761 HGISSIEA
-769 EVLDLPRSLTPQA
+769 EVLNLPRSLTPQA

-791 EASDSKKSDSENK
+791 EDSD
-804 EFSAKLLQ
+804 EFSARLLQ
-812 TLAVREIQSAKVE
+812 TLAAREIQSAKVE

-837 PILPPDAQV
+837 PILPPDAEV

-936 KWYSTNKSNRTLFA
+936 KWHSTNKSNRTLFA

-1031 GTGGNSASAKP
+1031 GTDGKSASAKP
-1042 QPVKDHETI
+1042 QPVKDHEII

-1075 RMCAVKGIC
+1075 RMCAVKGLC

>member
-1 MARFEEKAQKARNAR
+1 MARFEQKARNER
-16 TAHKIELIRPV
+16 TARKIELIRPV
-27 VGPSDFLPTD
+27 VEAANFVVTT
-37 EQKLVIGSKAPRLIV
+37 EQKLVVDSKAPRLIV
-52 FGGPGSGKT
+52 LGGPGTGKT

-74 DGVKPGNSGIDPN
+74 DVDPN

-226 ILGIRYGFVSGAA
+226 ILGIRYGFISGAA
-239 KRIDSSSIISQAIFD
+239 KRIDSSSIISQAISD
-254 LNKRAK
+254 LNQKAK
-260 IRESFQNKFKVIV
+260 IRALFQNKFKVIV

-280 DNSQRDLLD
+280 DNSQRKLLD

-312 DPEGVRSY
+312 DPEGVRAY
-320 ATNNNFEALELTTAL
+320 AAKNGYEELELTKAI
-335 RTPNSITELCNTVST
+335 RTPAAITELSNAISA
-350 KFRNPGKTIEVS
+350 KFRIPGKPIQAT
-362 KENDEAKGAKDAT
+362 GA
-375 SRINA
+375 A

-409 GVAWSQMAVILRS
+409 GIAWSQMAVILRS

-440 VRIDSDAQALGENP
+440 IQIDSDAQALGENP

-463 QIALGTIKLIP
+463 QIALGKIKLIP

-483 LFSEFGGADAL
+483 LFSEFGGADPL
-494 SLRQMRIDLGKL
+494 SLRQMRIDIGKL

-559 SKKVDI
+559 SNQVDI

-577 NYEGDSLATT
+577 NYEGDLLANT

-623 PDSDPQLFLDQILSE
+623 PGSDPQLFLDQLLSE

-643 AIAAHGQRGEV
+643 AIAARGQRGEV

-673 TGLQEGVWPNLKAR
+673 TGLQEGIWPNLKAR

-702 ESTARR
+702 QSTARR

-725 LKVAISRAKQALVV
+725 LKVAISRAKAALVV

-756 IYEAV
+756 IYESV
-761 HGTSSIEA
+761 HGISSIEA

-782 LVSTLRRNL
+782 LVSTLRQNL
-791 EASDSKKSDSENK
+791 EGSDV
-804 EFSAKLLQ
+804 FSARLLR
-812 TLAVREIQSAKVE
+812 TLAAKEIQSAKVE

-837 PILPPDAQV
+837 PILPPDAEV

-897 TFDELAT
+897 TFEELST

-936 KWYSTNKSNRTLFA
+936 KWHSTNKSNRTLFA
-950 VEAEFNKVIG
+950 VEAEFKKVIG

-970 VEVDSEGRVYIVDL
+970 VEVDNEGRVYIVDL

-1013 FTGESPGTESAGA
+1013 FTGESPGNQSAGA

-1031 GTGGNSASAKP
+1031 GTDSKSAAAKP
-1042 QPVKDHETI
+1042 QTVKNHETI

-1058 ADGMSA
+1058 ADAMSA
-1064 NEFIATVNDRC
+1064 NEFTATVNDRC
-1075 RMCAVKGIC
+1075 RMCAVKGLC

>member
-1 MARFEEKAQKARNAR
+1 MARNDGTARAAR
-16 TAHKIELIRPV
+16 KIELLRPV
-27 VGPSDFLPTD
+27 IASSNFAATD
-37 EQKLVIGSKAPRLIV
+37 EQKLVIESDAPRLIV
-52 FGGPGSGKT
+52 LGGPGTGKT
-61 ATLVETVVSLIKS
+61 STLVETVVSLINS
-74 DGVKPGNSGIDPN
+74 DGDKSGIDPN

-97 RASELRDKIVI
+97 RASELRDQIVI

-134 EADDPKYVLISGA
+134 DADDPKYVLISGA

-226 ILGIRYGFVSGAA
+226 ILGIRYGFISGAA
-239 KRIDSSSIISQAIFD
+239 KRIDSSSIISQAISD
-254 LNKRAK
+254 LKSKAK
-260 IRESFQNKFKVIV
+260 IRDSFQNKFKVIV

-280 DNSQRDLLD
+280 DNSQRKLLD

-312 DPEGVRSY
+312 DPEGVRAY
-320 ATNNNFEALELTTAL
+320 AAKNGYKELELTKAI
-335 RTPNSITELCNTVST
+335 RTPAAITELSNAVSA
-350 KFRNPGKTIEVS
+350 KFRIPGKPIQ
-362 KENDEAKGAKDAT
+362 AMDA
-375 SRINA
+375 A

-409 GVAWSQMAVILRS
+409 GIAWSQMAVILRS

-440 VRIDSDAQALGENP
+440 IQIDSDAQALGENP

-463 QIALGTIKLIP
+463 QIALGKIKLVP
-474 SNWDLIEEI
+474 SNWDLIEEV
-483 LFSEFGGADAL
+483 LFSEFGGADPL
-494 SLRQMRIDLGKL
+494 SLRQMRIDIGKL
-506 REPGDEAKPSTQI
+506 REPGDAAKPSTQI

-559 SKKVDI
+559 ANRVDI
-565 ADLIWAIWSTAK
+565 ADLIWAIWSNAK
-577 NYEGDSLATT
+577 NYEGDALANT

-623 PDSDPQLFLDQILSE
+623 PGSDPQLFLDQLLSE

-643 AIAAHGQRGEV
+643 AIAARGQRGEV

-673 TGLQEGVWPNLKAR
+673 TGLQEGIWPNLKAR

-702 ESTARR
+702 QSTARR

-725 LKVAISRAKQALVV
+725 LKVAISRAKAALVV

-761 HGTSSIEA
+761 HGISSIEA

-782 LVSTLRRNL
+782 LVSTLRQNL
-791 EASDSKKSDSENK
+791 EVSEPTTK
-804 EFSAKLLQ
+804 EFSARLLR
-812 TLAVREIQSAKVE
+812 TLATKEIQSAKVE
-825 NWLGGLSLSTTE
+825 NWLGGLKLSTTE
-837 PILPPDAQV
+837 PILPPDAEV

-897 TFDELAT
+897 TFEELST

-936 KWYSTNKSNRTLFA
+936 KWHSTNKSNRTLFA
-950 VEAEFNKVIG
+950 VEAEFKKVIG

-970 VEVDSEGRVYIVDL
+970 VEVDDEGRVYIVDL

-1004 YQLAVYEEA
+1004 YQLAVYEQA
-1013 FTGESPGTESAGA
+1013 FIGESPGEESAGA

-1031 GTGGNSASAKP
+1031 GTGGKSASAKP

-1058 ADGMSA
+1058 ADAMSA
-1064 NEFIATVNDRC
+1064 NEFTATVNDRC
-1075 RMCAVKGIC
+1075 RMCAVKGLC

>member
-1 MARFEEKAQKARNAR
+1 
-16 TAHKIELIRPV
+16 
-27 VGPSDFLPTD
+27 LPTS
-37 EQKLVIGSKAPRLIV
+37 EQKSVIDSTSARLIV
-52 FGGPGSGKT
+52 IGGPGTGKS
-61 ATLVETVVSLIKS
+61 ATLIETVVAKIK
-74 DGVKPGNSGIDPN
+74 SGIDPN

-97 RASELRDKIVI
+97 RASELRDQIVI
-108 QSGANAFE
+108 QSETSAFE

-134 EADDPKYVLISGA
+134 NPDDPKYVLISGA
-147 EQDSFIRELLA
+147 EQDSFIRELLK
-158 NPEHSP
+158 NPQYSP
-164 QVKWPKV
+164 QVNWPKA

-200 ELIERGHLLNEPW
+200 KLAEKGKLLIEPW
-213 WEPAANFWKIYDQ
+213 WEPAAKFWKIYDEVLAIQ
-226 ILGIRYGFVSGAA
+226 YGFISGAA
-239 KRIDSSSIISQAIFD
+239 KRIDSSSIISQAISD
-254 LNKRAK
+254 LTTRAE
-260 IRESFQNKFKVIV
+260 IRESFQNKFKLII

-280 DNSQRDLLD
+280 DNSQRELLK

-312 DPEGVRSY
+312 DPEGVHSF
-320 ATNNNFEALELTTAL
+320 ATANGYEELVFSSVHRTSGAIAELTSAISA
-335 RTPNSITELCNTVST
+335 R
-350 KFRNPGKTIEVS
+350 FRNPILAPANQAISEPSDV
-362 KENDEAKGAKDAT
+362 
-375 SRINA
+375 A
-380 GKIDVAKLAS
+380 GKSKIDAAKLAS

-396 YIAHAFRTAHLRD
+396 YIAHAFRSAHLRD
-409 GVAWSQMAVILRS
+409 GIPWSEMAVILRS
-422 PGAGVSAIS
+422 PGAGVSAIT

-440 VRIDSDAQALGENP
+440 VQIGSDALALGENP
-454 AIKPILTIA
+454 AIRPILTIA
-463 QIALGTIKLIP
+463 QIALGEIELIS

-483 LFSEFGGADAL
+483 LLSEFGGADAL
-494 SLRQMRIDLGKL
+494 SIRQMRIDLGKL
-506 REPGDEAKPSTQI
+506 RESGDDAKSSTQM
-519 ILEIIDNNDAPL
+519 ILEILDNSDAPL
-531 PWEQLLSLKRIADV
+531 PWEQILSLKRVADV
-545 IAEARKVVRMNSKG
+545 IAQARKAVSINSTKT
-559 SKKVDI
+559 KNVDI
-565 ADLIWAIWSTAK
+565 ADLIWAIWSSAK
-577 NYEGDSLATT
+577 SYDGDSLANV
-587 WRNRALKGGMRGA
+587 WRDRALKGGPRGA

-617 RFAERM
+617 RFSERM
-623 PDSDPQLFLDQILSE
+623 PQSNPRLFLDQLLSE

-643 AIAAHGQRGEV
+643 AIAARGQRGEV
-654 VSVMTVHSA
+654 VNVLTVHSA

-673 TGLQEGVWPNLKAR
+673 TGLQEGIWPNLRQR

-702 ESTARR
+702 QLTARR
-708 EIETS
+708 EIEAS
-713 AANALV
+713 AASALV

-725 LKVAISRAKQALVV
+725 LNVAISRAKKALVV

-747 SEPSQYFEE
+747 SEPSPYFEE
-756 IYEAV
+756 IYEFV
-761 HGTSSIEA
+761 NGTSSTDA
-769 EVLDLPRSLTPQA
+769 ENLELPRALTPQA
-782 LVSTLRRNL
+782 LVSTLRRDL
-791 EASDSKKSDSENK
+791 DSPDQIKR
-804 EFSAKLLQ
+804 EFAAKLLQ
-812 TLAVREIQSAKVE
+812 TLAANEIQSAKTE
-825 NWLGGLSLSTTE
+825 NWLGALQQSSTDPVI
-837 PILPPDAQV
+837 PIDAQV

-889 MLKGEPGL
+889 MLKGEPSL
-897 TFDELAT
+897 TFDDLAT

-914 GNKGWVRDYQFK
+914 GNKGWVRDYKFNQALGK
-926 LALEKLEKFY
+926 LKKFY
-936 KWYSTNKSNRTLFA
+936 EWHSKNKSNRTLFA
-950 VEAEFNKVIG
+950 VEAEFSKVIG

-970 VEVDSEGRVYIVDL
+970 VEIDSEGRVFIVDI

-989 DISKKKAEDHKQLAG
+989 DITEKKADDHKQLAG

-1013 FTGESPGTESAGA
+1013 FTGESPGNLSAGA

-1031 GTGGNSASAKP
+1031 GTPGDSVSEKP
-1042 QPVKDHETI
+1042 QRIKDHEKI

-1058 ADGMSA
+1058 ADAMSA

-1075 RMCAVKGIC
+1075 RTCAVKGVC
-1084 PIQPQGRTVIDK
+1084 PIQPQGRTVIDQ

>member
-1 MARFEEKAQKARNAR
+1 MARFEQKARSTR
-16 TAHKIELIRPV
+16 KIELLRPV
-27 VGPSDFLPTD
+27 IEASDFVATD
-37 EQKLVIGSKAPRLIV
+37 EQKLVIDSDASRLIV
-52 FGGPGSGKT
+52 FGGPGTGKT
-61 ATLVETVVSLIKS
+61 STLVETVVSLINS
-74 DGVKPGNSGIDPN
+74 DGVKPGIDPN

-97 RASELRDKIVI
+97 RASELRDQIVI

-134 EADDPKYVLISGA
+134 NSDDPKYVLISGA

-182 RELRDLI
+182 KELRDLI

-200 ELIERGHLLNEPW
+200 ELIEKGHILNEPW
-213 WEPAANFWKIYDQ
+213 WEPAANFWKIYDE
-226 ILGIRYGFVSGAA
+226 ILGIRYGFISGAA
-239 KRIDSSSIISQAIFD
+239 KRIDSSSIISQAISD
-254 LNKRAK
+254 LSKKVK

-280 DNSQRDLLD
+280 DNSQRELLD

-312 DPEGVRSY
+312 DPEGVRAY
-320 ATNNNFEALELTTAL
+320 AAKNHYKELELTTAI
-335 RTPNSITELCNTVST
+335 RTPAAITELSNAISA
-350 KFRNPGKTIEVS
+350 KFRNPGKPIQPGKS
-362 KENDEAKGAKDAT
+362 
-375 SRINA
+375 A

-409 GVAWSQMAVILRS
+409 GIAWSQMAVILRS

-440 VRIDSDAQALGENP
+440 IQIDSDAQALGENP

-463 QIALGTIKLIP
+463 QIALGKIKLVP
-474 SNWDLIEEI
+474 SNWDLIEEV

-494 SLRQMRIDLGKL
+494 SLRQMRIDIGKL
-506 REPGDEAKPSTQI
+506 REPGDDAKSSTQL

-531 PWEQLLSLKRIADV
+531 PWDQLLSLKRIADV
-545 IAEARKVVRMNSKG
+545 ITEARKVVRMNSKG
-559 SKKVDI
+559 ANKVDI

-577 NYEGDSLATT
+577 NYEGDSLANT
-587 WRNRALKGGMRGA
+587 WRSRALKGGMRGA

-623 PDSDPQLFLDQILSE
+623 PGSDPQLFLDQILSE

-643 AIAAHGQRGEV
+643 AIAARGQRGEV

-673 TGLQEGVWPNLKAR
+673 TGLQEGIWPNLKAR

-702 ESTARR
+702 QVTARR
-708 EIETS
+708 EIEAS

-725 LKVAISRAKQALVV
+725 LKVAISRAKAALVI

-756 IYEAV
+756 IYESV
-761 HGTSSIEA
+761 HGISSIEA
-769 EVLDLPRSLTPQA
+769 DVVDLPRSLTPQA
-782 LVSTLRRNL
+782 LVSTLRQNL
-791 EASDSKKSDSENK
+791 EASD
-804 EFSAKLLQ
+804 EFSARLLR
-812 TLAVREIQSAKVE
+812 TLAAKEIQSAKVE
-825 NWLGGLSLSTTE
+825 NWLGGLKLSSTE
-837 PILPPDAQV
+837 PILPPEEQV

-936 KWYSTNKSNRTLFA
+936 KWHAENKSKRNLFA
-950 VEAEFNKVIG
+950 VEAEFEKLIG

-1013 FTGESPGTESAGA
+1013 FSGDSPGSQSAGA

-1031 GTGGNSASAKP
+1031 GTDGKSASAKP

-1058 ADGMSA
+1058 ADAMSA
-1064 NEFIATVNDRC
+1064 NEFTATVNDRC
-1075 RMCAVKGIC
+1075 RMCAVKGLC

>member
-1 MARFEEKAQKARNAR
+1 MARNERSAR
-16 TAHKIELIRPV
+16 KIELIRPV
-27 VGPSDFLPTD
+27 VEPSNFVATA
-37 EQKLVIGSKAPRLIV
+37 EQKLVIESDVSRLIV
-52 FGGPGSGKT
+52 FGGPGTGKT
-61 ATLVETVVSLIKS
+61 CTLVETVVSQIK
-74 DGVKPGNSGIDPN
+74 SGIDPN

-97 RASELRDKIVI
+97 RASELRDQIVI

-134 EADDPKYVLISGA
+134 DSDDPKYVLISGA

-158 NPEHSP
+158 NPEYSP

-200 ELIERGHLLNEPW
+200 GLIERGHLLNEPW
-213 WEPAANFWKIYDQ
+213 WEPAANFWKIYDE
-226 ILGIRYGFVSGAA
+226 ILGIRYGFISGAA
-239 KRIDSSSIISQAIFD
+239 KRIDSSSIISQAISD
-254 LNKRAK
+254 LKSKAK

-280 DNSQRDLLD
+280 DNSQRQLLD

-312 DPEGVRSY
+312 DPEGVRAY
-320 ATNNNFEALELTTAL
+320 ALSNNYKELSLTTAI
-335 RTPNSITELCNTVST
+335 RTPAAITNLSNVISS
-350 KFRNPGKTIEVS
+350 KFRIPGKPIQAT
-362 KENDEAKGAKDAT
+362 EA
-375 SRINA
+375 A

-409 GVAWSQMAVILRS
+409 GIAWSQMAVILRS

-440 VRIDSDAQALGENP
+440 IQIDSDAQALGENP

-463 QIALGTIKLIP
+463 QIALGKIQLIP
-474 SNWDLIEEI
+474 SNWDLIEEV
-483 LFSEFGGADAL
+483 LFSEFGGADPL
-494 SLRQMRIDLGKL
+494 SLRQMRIDIGKL
-506 REPGDEAKPSTQI
+506 REPGDEAKASTQI
-519 ILEIIDNNDAPL
+519 VLEIIDNNDAPL

-545 IAEARKVVRMNSKG
+545 ISEARKVVRMNSKG
-559 SKKVDI
+559 ANKVDI
-565 ADLIWAIWSTAK
+565 ADLIWAIWSSAK
-577 NYEGDSLATT
+577 NYEGDALANV
-587 WRNRALKGGMRGA
+587 WRSRALKGGMRGA

-617 RFAERM
+617 RFSERM
-623 PDSDPQLFLDQILSE
+623 PGSDPQLFLDQLLSE

-643 AIAAHGQRGEV
+643 AIAARGQRGEV

-673 TGLQEGVWPNLKAR
+673 TGLQEGIWPNLKAR

-702 ESTARR
+702 QATARR
-708 EIETS
+708 EIEAS

-725 LKVAISRAKQALVV
+725 LKVAISRAKSALVV

-761 HGTSSIEA
+761 HGISSIEA
-769 EVLDLPRSLTPQA
+769 ETVELPRSLTPQA
-782 LVSTLRRNL
+782 LVSTLRQNL
-791 EASDSKKSDSENK
+791 ENSD
-804 EFSAKLLQ
+804 EFSARLLR
-812 TLAVREIQSAKVE
+812 TLAARDIQSAKVE

-837 PILPPDAQV
+837 PILPNDEQV

-936 KWYSTNKSNRTLFA
+936 KWHAGNKSNRTLFA
-950 VEAEFNKVIG
+950 VEAEFKKVIG

-1013 FTGESPGTESAGA
+1013 FTGDSPGTESAGA

-1031 GTGGNSASAKP
+1031 GTDTKSASAKP

-1058 ADGMSA
+1058 ADAMSA
-1064 NEFIATVNDRC
+1064 NEFTATVNDRC
-1075 RMCAVKGIC
+1075 RMCAVKGLC
-1084 PIQPQGRTVIDK
+1084 PIQPQGRSVIDK

>member
-1 MARFEEKAQKARNAR
+1 MARFEQKARNER
-16 TAHKIELIRPV
+16 TARKIELIRPV
-27 VGPSDFLPTD
+27 VEAANFAATT
-37 EQKLVIGSKAPRLIV
+37 EQKLVIDSNAPRLIV
-52 FGGPGSGKT
+52 LGGPGTGKT
-61 ATLVETVVSLIKS
+61 ATLVETVVSQI
-74 DGVKPGNSGIDPN
+74 NSGVDPN

-226 ILGIRYGFVSGAA
+226 ILGIRYGFISGAA
-239 KRIDSSSIISQAIFD
+239 KRIDSSSIISQAISD
-254 LNKRAK
+254 LNQKAK
-260 IRESFQNKFKVIV
+260 IRALFQNKFKVIV

-280 DNSQRDLLD
+280 DNSQRKLLD

-312 DPEGVRSY
+312 DPEGVRAY
-320 ATNNNFEALELTTAL
+320 AAKNGYEELELTKAI
-335 RTPNSITELCNTVST
+335 RTPAAITELSNAISA
-350 KFRNPGKTIEVS
+350 KFRIPGKPIQ
-362 KENDEAKGAKDAT
+362 AT
-375 SRINA
+375 QAA
-380 GKIDVAKLAS
+380 GKIDLAKLAS

-409 GVAWSQMAVILRS
+409 GIAWSQMAVILRS

-440 VRIDSDAQALGENP
+440 IQIDSDAQALGENP

-463 QIALGTIKLIP
+463 QIALGKIKLIP

-483 LFSEFGGADAL
+483 LFSEFGGADPL
-494 SLRQMRIDLGKL
+494 SLRQMRIDIGKL

-545 IAEARKVVRMNSKG
+545 ISEARKVVRMNSKG
-559 SKKVDI
+559 SNQVDI

-577 NYEGDSLATT
+577 NYEGDLLANT

-623 PDSDPQLFLDQILSE
+623 PGSDPQLFLDQLLSE

-643 AIAAHGQRGEV
+643 AIAARGQRGEV

-673 TGLQEGVWPNLKAR
+673 TGLQEGIWPNLKAR

-702 ESTARR
+702 QSTARR

-725 LKVAISRAKQALVV
+725 LKVAISRAKAALVV

-761 HGTSSIEA
+761 HGISSIEA

-782 LVSTLRRNL
+782 LVSTLRQNL
-791 EASDSKKSDSENK
+791 EDSDV
-804 EFSAKLLQ
+804 FSARLLR
-812 TLAVREIQSAKVE
+812 TLAAKEIQSAKVE
-825 NWLGGLSLSTTE
+825 NWLGGLGLSTTE
-837 PILPPDAQV
+837 PILPPDAEV

-897 TFDELAT
+897 TFEELST

-936 KWYSTNKSNRTLFA
+936 KWHSTNKSNRTLFA
-950 VEAEFNKVIG
+950 VEAEFKKVIG

-970 VEVDSEGRVYIVDL
+970 VEVDNEGRVYIVDL

-1013 FTGESPGTESAGA
+1013 FTGESPGNQSAGA

-1031 GTGGNSASAKP
+1031 GTDSKSAAAKP
-1042 QPVKDHETI
+1042 QTVKDHETI

-1058 ADGMSA
+1058 ADAMSA
-1064 NEFIATVNDRC
+1064 NEFTATVNDRC
-1075 RMCAVKGIC
+1075 RMCAVKGLC

>member
-1 MARFEEKAQKARNAR
+1 MARFEQKARNER
-16 TAHKIELIRPV
+16 TARKIELIRPV
-27 VGPSDFLPTD
+27 VEAANFVATT
-37 EQKLVIGSKAPRLIV
+37 EQKLVIDSKAPRLIV
-52 FGGPGSGKT
+52 FGGPGTGKT
-61 ATLVETVVSLIKS
+61 ATLVETVVSQI
-74 DGVKPGNSGIDPN
+74 NSGVDPN

-226 ILGIRYGFVSGAA
+226 ILGIRYGFISGAA
-239 KRIDSSSIISQAIFD
+239 KRIDSSSIISQAISD
-254 LNKRAK
+254 LNQKAK
-260 IRESFQNKFKVIV
+260 IRALFQNKFKVIV

-280 DNSQRDLLD
+280 DNSQRKLLD
-289 LLASDRVI
+289 LLSSDRVI

-312 DPEGVRSY
+312 DPEGVRAY
-320 ATNNNFEALELTTAL
+320 AAKNGYEELELTKAI
-335 RTPNSITELCNTVST
+335 RTPAAITELSNAISA
-350 KFRNPGKTIEVS
+350 KFRIPGKPIQ
-362 KENDEAKGAKDAT
+362 AAQA
-375 SRINA
+375 A

-409 GVAWSQMAVILRS
+409 GIAWSQMAVILRS

-440 VRIDSDAQALGENP
+440 IQIDSDAQALGENP

-463 QIALGTIKLIP
+463 QIALGKIKLIP

-483 LFSEFGGADAL
+483 LFSEFGGADPL
-494 SLRQMRIDLGKL
+494 SLRQMRIDIGKL

-559 SKKVDI
+559 SNQVDI

-577 NYEGDSLATT
+577 NYEGDLLANI

-623 PDSDPQLFLDQILSE
+623 PGSDPQLFLDQLLSE

-643 AIAAHGQRGEV
+643 AIAARGQRGEV

-673 TGLQEGVWPNLKAR
+673 TGLQEGIWPNLKAR

-702 ESTARR
+702 QSTARR

-725 LKVAISRAKQALVV
+725 LKVAISRAKTALVV

-761 HGTSSIEA
+761 HGISSIEA

-782 LVSTLRRNL
+782 LVSTLRQNL
-791 EASDSKKSDSENK
+791 EDSDV
-804 EFSAKLLQ
+804 FSARLLR
-812 TLAVREIQSAKVE
+812 TLAAKEIQSAKVE
-825 NWLGGLSLSTTE
+825 NWLGGLGLSTTE
-837 PILPPDAQV
+837 PILPPDAEV

-897 TFDELAT
+897 TFEELST

-936 KWYSTNKSNRTLFA
+936 KWHSTNKSNRTLFA
-950 VEAEFNKVIG
+950 VEAEFKKVIG

-970 VEVDSEGRVYIVDL
+970 VEVDNEGRVYIVDL

-1013 FTGESPGTESAGA
+1013 FTGESPGNQSAGA

-1031 GTGGNSASAKP
+1031 GTDSKSAAAKP
-1042 QPVKDHETI
+1042 QTVKDHETI

-1058 ADGMSA
+1058 ADAMSA
-1064 NEFIATVNDRC
+1064 NEFTATVNDRC
-1075 RMCAVKGIC
+1075 RMCAVKGLC

>member
-1 MARFEEKAQKARNAR
+1 MARNEKSAR
-16 TAHKIELIRPV
+16 KIELIRPV
-27 VGPSDFLPTD
+27 ITPSDFAPTP
-37 EQKLVIGSKAPRLIV
+37 EQKLVIDSKSPRLIV
-52 FGGPGSGKT
+52 FGGPGTGKT
-61 ATLVETVVSLIKS
+61 TTLTETVVSQIKS
-74 DGVKPGNSGIDPN
+74 GVDPN

-97 RASELRDKIVI
+97 RASELRDQIVI

-134 EADDPKYVLISGA
+134 DADDPKYFLISGA

-171 LEPALSTKGFA
+171 LEQALSTKGFA

-200 ELIERGHLLNEPW
+200 KLVEKGHLLNEPW
-213 WEPAANFWKIYDQ
+213 WEPAANFWKIYDE
-226 ILGIRYGFVSGAA
+226 ILGIRYGFISGAA
-239 KRIDSSSIISQAIFD
+239 KRIDSSSIISQAISD
-254 LNKRAK
+254 LTKKPK
-260 IRESFQNKFKVIV
+260 IRGSFQNKFKIII

-280 DNSQRDLLD
+280 DNSQRNLLD

-312 DPEGVRSY
+312 DPEGVRAY
-320 ATNNNFEALELTTAL
+320 AANNNFETLELTTAI
-335 RTPNSITELCNTVST
+335 RTPAAITELSNAISS
-350 KFRNPGKTIEVS
+350 KFRNPGKPVAPAEPTQTM
-362 KENDEAKGAKDAT
+362 NDAT
-375 SRINA
+375 SRI
-380 GKIDVAKLAS
+380 DVAKLSS

-396 YIAHAFRTAHLRD
+396 YIAHAFRSAHLRD
-409 GVAWSQMAVILRS
+409 GIAWSQMAVILRS

-440 VRIDSDAQALGENP
+440 IQIDSDAQALGENP

-463 QIALGTIKLIP
+463 QIALGNIKLIP
-474 SNWDLIEEI
+474 SNWDLIEEV

-559 SKKVDI
+559 SSSVDI
-565 ADLIWAIWSTAK
+565 SDLIWTIWSTAK
-577 NYEGDSLATT
+577 NYEGDSLANT

-623 PDSDPQLFLDQILSE
+623 PGSDPQLFLDQLLSE

-643 AIAAHGQRGEV
+643 AIAARGQRGEV

-673 TGLQEGVWPNLKAR
+673 TGLQEGIWPNLKAR

-702 ESTARR
+702 QATARR
-708 EIETS
+708 EIEAS
-713 AANALV
+713 AASALV

-725 LKVAISRAKQALVV
+725 LKVAVSRAKAALVI

-756 IYEAV
+756 LYEHV
-761 HGTSSIEA
+761 HGISSIEA
-769 EVLDLPRSLTPQA
+769 EVVDLPRSLTPQA

-791 EASDSKKSDSENK
+791 SSSDSKNK
-804 EFSAKLLQ
+804 DAEFSAKLLQ
-812 TLAVREIQSAKVE
+812 TLAAKEIQSAKVE
-825 NWLGGLSLSTTE
+825 NWLGGLKPSSTE

-936 KWYSTNKSNRTLFA
+936 KWHAENKSKRTLFA
-950 VEAEFNKVIG
+950 VEAEFEKVIG

-989 DISKKKAEDHKQLAG
+989 DITKKKAEDHKQLAG

-1013 FTGESPGTESAGA
+1013 FSGDSPGIESAGA

-1031 GTGGNSASAKP
+1031 GTDSKSASAKP

-1051 KAEVIAA
+1051 KAEVVAA
-1058 ADGMSA
+1058 ADAMSS
-1064 NEFIATVNDRC
+1064 NEFTATVNDRC
-1075 RMCAVKGIC
+1075 RMCAVKGLC
-1084 PIQPQGRTVIDK
+1084 PIQPQGRSVIDQ

>member
-1 MARFEEKAQKARNAR
+1 MARSERNERSAS
-16 TAHKIELIRPV
+16 KIELIRPV
-27 VGPSDFLPTD
+27 VAPSDFLPTD
-37 EQKLVIGSKAPRLIV
+37 EQKLVIGSKSPRLIV
-52 FGGPGSGKT
+52 FGGPGTGKT

-74 DGVKPGNSGIDPN
+74 DVVKPGNSGIDPN

-134 EADDPKYVLISGA
+134 EVDDPKYVLISGA

-158 NPEHSP
+158 NPEYSP

-200 ELIERGHLLNEPW
+200 KLIETGHLLNEPW

-226 ILGIRYGFVSGAA
+226 VLGIRYGFVSGAA

-254 LNKRAK
+254 LNKKAK

-312 DPEGVRSY
+312 DPEGVRAY
-320 ATNNNFEALELTTAL
+320 AANNNFESLELTTAL

-350 KFRNPGKTIEVS
+350 KFRNPGKAIE
-362 KENDEAKGAKDAT
+362 GAKDAAST
-375 SRINA
+375 INT

-474 SNWDLIEEI
+474 SNWDLVEEI

-506 REPGDEAKPSTQI
+506 RVPGDDAKSSTQI

-577 NYEGDSLATT
+577 NYEGDSIATT

-673 TGLQEGVWPNLKAR
+673 TGLQEGIWPNLKAR

-702 ESTARR
+702 QATARR
-708 EIETS
+708 EIEAS
-713 AANALV
+713 AASALV

-725 LKVAISRAKQALVV
+725 LKVAISRAKNSLVV

-761 HGTSSIEA
+761 HGISSIEA
-769 EVLDLPRSLTPQA
+769 ETIELPRSLTPQA

-791 EASDSKKSDSENK
+791 EDPDTTKNQ
-804 EFSAKLLQ
+804 FSAKLLQ
-812 TLAVREIQSAKVE
+812 TLAAREIQSAKVE
-825 NWLGGLSLSTTE
+825 NWLGGLKQSTAE

-897 TFDELAT
+897 TFDDLAV

-936 KWYSTNKSNRTLFA
+936 KWHSENKSKRTLFA
-950 VEAEFNKVIG
+950 VEAEFEKVIG

-1013 FTGESPGTESAGA
+1013 FKGESPGTESVGA

-1042 QPVKDHETI
+1042 QPVKEHETI

-1058 ADGMSA
+1058 ADAMSA

-1075 RMCAVKGIC
+1075 RMCAVKGLC
-1084 PIQPQGRTVIDK
+1084 PIQPQGRSVIDK

>member
-1 MARFEEKAQKARNAR
+1 MARFEQKARNER
-16 TAHKIELIRPV
+16 TASKIELIRPV
-27 VGPSDFLPTD
+27 VATSDFLPTD
-37 EQKLVIGSKAPRLIV
+37 EQKLVIDSKSPRLIV

-61 ATLVETVVSLIKS
+61 STLIETVVSLIKS
-74 DGVKPGNSGIDPN
+74 DGVKPGIDPN

-158 NPEHSP
+158 NPEYSP

-200 ELIERGHLLNEPW
+200 KLIETGHLLNEPW

-226 ILGIRYGFVSGAA
+226 VLGIRYGFVSGAA

-280 DNSQRDLLD
+280 DNSQRNLLD

-312 DPEGVRSY
+312 DPEGVRTY
-320 ATNNNFEALELTTAL
+320 AAKNDYKELELTKAI
-335 RTPNSITELCNTVST
+335 RTPTAITELSNAISA
-350 KFRNPGKTIEVS
+350 KFRNPGKIFEVS
-362 KENDEAKGAKDAT
+362 KENDEAKGLKDAT
-375 SRINA
+375 SRNNA

-506 REPGDEAKPSTQI
+506 REPDDDAKSSTQI
-519 ILEIIDNNDAPL
+519 ILEIIENNDAPL

-545 IAEARKVVRMNSKG
+545 ITEARKVVRMNSKG
-559 SKKVDI
+559 SKKIDI

-663 KGLEWDLVAI
+663 KGLDWDLVAI

-687 GSLLGSERLVESERT
+687 GSLLGSERIVESERT
-702 ESTARR
+702 QATARR
-708 EIETS
+708 EIEVS

-725 LKVAISRAKQALVV
+725 LKVAISRAKNSLVV

-761 HGTSSIEA
+761 HRASSIEA
-769 EVLDLPRSLTPQA
+769 ETIELPRSLTPQA

-791 EASDSKKSDSENK
+791 EDSDN
-804 EFSAKLLQ
+804 FSAKLLQ
-812 TLAVREIQSAKVE
+812 TLAAKEIQSAKVE
-825 NWLGGLSLSTTE
+825 NWLGGLKQSTTE
-837 PILPPDAQV
+837 PVLPPEAQV

-889 MLKGEPGL
+889 MLKGETGL
-897 TFDELAT
+897 TFNELAT

-936 KWYSTNKSNRTLFA
+936 KWHSENKSKRTLFA
-950 VEAEFNKVIG
+950 VEAEFEKVIG

-970 VEVDSEGRVYIVDL
+970 VEIDESGRVYIVDL

-1013 FTGESPGTESAGA
+1013 FKGESPGTESAGA

-1031 GTGGNSASAKP
+1031 GTDGKSAAAKP
-1042 QPVKDHETI
+1042 QPVKEHDAI

-1058 ADGMSA
+1058 ADAMSA
-1064 NEFIATVNDRC
+1064 SEFTATVNDRC
-1075 RMCAVKGIC
+1075 RMCAVKGLC
-1084 PIQPQGRTVIDK
+1084 PIQPQGRSVIDK

>member
-1 MARFEEKAQKARNAR
+1 MARFEQKARSERSAR
-16 TAHKIELIRPV
+16 KIELIRPV
-27 VGPSDFLPTD
+27 IEASNFVATA
-37 EQKLVIGSKAPRLIV
+37 EQKLVIDSDAPRLIV
-52 FGGPGSGKT
+52 FGGPGTGKT
-61 ATLVETVVSLIKS
+61 STLVEAVVSLINS
-74 DGVKPGNSGIDPN
+74 DGVKPGIDPN

-97 RASELRDKIVI
+97 RASELRDQIVI

-134 EADDPKYVLISGA
+134 DADDPKYVLISGA

-200 ELIERGHLLNEPW
+200 QLIEKGHLLNEPW
-213 WEPAANFWKIYDQ
+213 WEPAANFWKIYDE
-226 ILGIRYGFVSGAA
+226 ILGIRYGFISGAA
-239 KRIDSSSIISQAIFD
+239 KRIDSSSIISQAISD
-254 LNKRAK
+254 LSKKAK

-280 DNSQRDLLD
+280 DNSQRELLD

-312 DPEGVRSY
+312 DPEGVRAY
-320 ATNNNFEALELTTAL
+320 AAKNGYKEFELTTAI
-335 RTPNSITELCNTVST
+335 RTPAAITELSNAISA
-350 KFRNPGKTIEVS
+350 KFRNPGKTIKVA
-362 KENDEAKGAKDAT
+362 NDAT
-375 SRINA
+375 SGIDT

-409 GVAWSQMAVILRS
+409 GIAWSQMAVILRS

-431 RAFALNNIP
+431 RAFSLNNIP
-440 VRIDSDAQALGENP
+440 IQIDSDAQALGENP
-454 AIKPILTIA
+454 AIKPILTMA
-463 QIALGTIKLIP
+463 QIALGKIKLVP
-474 SNWDLIEEI
+474 SNWDLIEEV

-494 SLRQMRIDLGKL
+494 SLRQMRIDIGKL
-506 REPGDEAKPSTQI
+506 REPGDDAKSSTQL

-559 SKKVDI
+559 ANKVDI

-577 NYEGDSLATT
+577 NYEGDSLAST
-587 WRNRALKGGMRGA
+587 WRTRALKGGMRGA

-623 PDSDPQLFLDQILSE
+623 PGSDPQLFLDQILSE

-643 AIAAHGQRGEV
+643 AIAARGQRGEV

-673 TGLQEGVWPNLKAR
+673 TGLQEGIWPNLKAR

-702 ESTARR
+702 QATARR
-708 EIETS
+708 EIEAS

-725 LKVAISRAKQALVV
+725 LKVAISRAKAALVI

-756 IYEAV
+756 IYESV
-761 HGTSSIEA
+761 HGISSIEA
-769 EVLDLPRSLTPQA
+769 DVVELPRSLTPQA
-782 LVSTLRRNL
+782 LVSTLRQNL
-791 EASDSKKSDSENK
+791 EASNSTNK
-804 EFSAKLLQ
+804 EFSARLLK
-812 TLAVREIQSAKVE
+812 TLATKEIQSAKVE
-825 NWLGGLSLSTTE
+825 NWLGGLKISSTE

-936 KWYSTNKSNRTLFA
+936 KWHATNKSNRNLFA
-950 VEAEFNKVIG
+950 VEAEFEKVIG

-1013 FTGESPGTESAGA
+1013 FTGDSPGMQSAGA

-1031 GTGGNSASAKP
+1031 GTDGKSASAKP

-1058 ADGMSA
+1058 ADAMSA
-1064 NEFIATVNDRC
+1064 NEFTATVNDRC
-1075 RMCAVKGIC
+1075 RMCAVKGLC

>member
-1 MARFEEKAQKARNAR
+1 MARNEKTARR
-16 TAHKIELIRPV
+16 IELLRPV
-27 VGPSDFLPTD
+27 VAPAVFVPTV
-37 EQKLVIGSKAPRLIV
+37 EQSSVIDSKVARLIV
-52 FGGPGSGKT
+52 YGGPGTGKS
-61 ATLVETVVSLIKS
+61 ATLIESVVAQIKS
-74 DGVKPGNSGIDPN
+74 GFDPN
-87 SILVL
+87 SILIL

-97 RASELRDKIVI
+97 RASELRDQIVI
-108 QSGANAFE
+108 QSGASAFE

-124 LAFSIINTQV
+124 LAFSIINTKQS
-134 EADDPKYVLISGA
+134 ESAPGYVLISGA

-158 NPEHSP
+158 NPEFSP
-164 QVKWPKV
+164 QVKWPKA
-171 LEPALSTKGFA
+171 LEPALTTKGFA

-200 ELIERGHLLNEPW
+200 QLIEGGRLLNEPW
-213 WEPAANFWKIYDQ
+213 WEAAANFWKIYDEV
-226 ILGIRYGFVSGAA
+226 LAIRYGFISGSA
-239 KRIDSSSIISQAIFD
+239 KRIDSSSIISQAISD
-254 LNKRAK
+254 LNSKPE
-260 IRESFQNKFKVIV
+260 IRNSFQNKFKLIIV
-273 IDEFQES
+273 DEFQES
-280 DNSQRDLLD
+280 DNSHRELLN

-312 DPEGVRSY
+312 DPEGVRAY
-320 ATNNNFEALELTTAL
+320 ADTNGYEELHLTTAI
-335 RTPNSITELCNTVST
+335 RTPASITELSNAIAT
-350 KFRNPGKTIEVS
+350 KFRNPTKPLNPTNE
-362 KENDEAKGAKDAT
+362 AT
-375 SRINA
+375 SA
-380 GKIDVAKLAS
+380 IDVAKLAS

-396 YIAHAFRTAHLRD
+396 YIAHALRTAHLRD
-409 GVAWSQMAVILRS
+409 GIAWSEMAVILRS

-440 VRIDSDAQALGENP
+440 IQIDSGALALGENP

-463 QIALGTIKLIP
+463 QIALGKIKLVP
-474 SNWDLIEEI
+474 SNWGLIEEI

-494 SLRQMRIDLGKL
+494 SLRQMRIDLGKI
-506 REPGDEAKPSTQI
+506 RESGDEAKPSTQV
-519 ILEIIDNNDAPL
+519 ILEILDNNDAPL
-531 PWEQLLSLKRIADV
+531 PWEQLLSLKRVADV

-559 SKKVDI
+559 NNKVDI

-587 WRNRALKGGMRGA
+587 WRNRALKGGARGA

-623 PDSDPQLFLDQILSE
+623 PGSDPQLFLDQLLSE

-643 AIAAHGQRGEV
+643 AIAARGQRGEV
-654 VSVMTVHSA
+654 VSVLTVHSA

-673 TGLQEGVWPNLKAR
+673 TGLQEGVWPNLRQR
-687 GSLLGSERLVESERT
+687 GSLLGSERLVESQR
-702 ESTARR
+702 SQLTARR
-708 EIETS
+708 EIEAS
-713 AANALV
+713 AANALI

-725 LKVAISRAKQALVV
+725 LNVAISRAKRALVV

-747 SEPSQYFEE
+747 SEPSQYFED
-756 IYEAV
+756 IYEFI
-761 HGTSSIEA
+761 HGTSSIDSENI
-769 EVLDLPRSLTPQA
+769 ELPRSLTPQA
-782 LVSTLRRNL
+782 LVSTLRRDLDDIN
-791 EASDSKKSDSENK
+791 SSKQ
-804 EFSAKLLQ
+804 EFAAKLLN
-812 TLAVREIQSAKVE
+812 TLAANEIQSAKSE
-825 NWLGGLSLSTTE
+825 NWLGSLKLSSDE
-837 PILPPDAQV
+837 PVLPKEAQV

-889 MLKGEPGL
+889 MLKSEPGL
-897 TFDELAT
+897 SYDELAT
-904 RLENGWQLID
+904 RLESGWKLID
-914 GNKGWVRDYQFK
+914 GNKGWVRDYQFNQ
-926 LALEKLEKFY
+926 ALEKLEKFY
-936 KWYSTNKSNRTLFA
+936 KWHSENKSKRTLFA
-950 VEAEFNKVIG
+950 VEAEFEKVIG

-970 VEVDSEGRVYIVDL
+970 VEIDEEGRVYIVDI

-989 DISKKKAEDHKQLAG
+989 DISKKRAEDHKQLSG

-1013 FTGESPGTESAGA
+1013 FTGEPPGKLSAGA

-1031 GTGGNSASAKP
+1031 GTDTKSASAKP
-1042 QPVKDHETI
+1042 QSVKEHELI

-1058 ADGMSA
+1058 ADAMSA

-1075 RMCAVKGIC
+1075 RTCAVKGIC
-1084 PIQPQGRTVIDK
+1084 PIQPQGRSVIDQ

>member
-1 MARFEEKAQKARNAR
+1 MARFEQKARNER
-16 TAHKIELIRPV
+16 TARKIELIRPV
-27 VGPSDFLPTD
+27 VEAANFVATT
-37 EQKLVIGSKAPRLIV
+37 EQKLVIDSKAPRLIV
-52 FGGPGSGKT
+52 LGGPGTGKT

-74 DGVKPGNSGIDPN
+74 DGDPN

-226 ILGIRYGFVSGAA
+226 ILGIRYGFISGAA
-239 KRIDSSSIISQAIFD
+239 KRIDSSSIISQAISD
-254 LNKRAK
+254 LNQKAK
-260 IRESFQNKFKVIV
+260 IRASFQNKFKVIV

-280 DNSQRDLLD
+280 DNSQRKLLD

-312 DPEGVRSY
+312 DPEGVRAY
-320 ATNNNFEALELTTAL
+320 VAKNGYEELELTKAI
-335 RTPNSITELCNTVST
+335 RTPAAITELSNAISA
-350 KFRNPGKTIEVS
+350 KFRIPGKPIQ
-362 KENDEAKGAKDAT
+362 AT
-375 SRINA
+375 QAA

-409 GVAWSQMAVILRS
+409 GIAWSQMAVILRS

-440 VRIDSDAQALGENP
+440 IQIDSDAQGLGENP

-463 QIALGTIKLIP
+463 QIALGKIKLIP

-483 LFSEFGGADAL
+483 LFSEFGGADPL
-494 SLRQMRIDLGKL
+494 SLRQMRIDIGKL

-545 IAEARKVVRMNSKG
+545 ISEARKVVRINSKG
-559 SKKVDI
+559 SNQVDI

-577 NYEGDSLATT
+577 NYEGDLLATT

-623 PDSDPQLFLDQILSE
+623 PGSDPQLFLDQLLSE

-643 AIAAHGQRGEV
+643 AIAARGQRGEV

-663 KGLEWDLVAI
+663 KGLEWDLIAI
-673 TGLQEGVWPNLKAR
+673 TGVQEGIWPNLKAR

-702 ESTARR
+702 QSTARR

-725 LKVAISRAKQALVV
+725 LKVAISRAKAALVV

-761 HGTSSIEA
+761 HGISSIEA

-782 LVSTLRRNL
+782 LVSTLRQNL
-791 EASDSKKSDSENK
+791 EDSDV
-804 EFSAKLLQ
+804 FSARLLR
-812 TLAVREIQSAKVE
+812 TLAAKEIQSAKVE
-825 NWLGGLSLSTTE
+825 NWLGGLGLSTTE
-837 PILPPDAQV
+837 PILPPDAEV

-897 TFDELAT
+897 TFEELST

-936 KWYSTNKSNRTLFA
+936 KWHSTNKSNRTLFA
-950 VEAEFNKVIG
+950 VEAEFKKVIG

-970 VEVDSEGRVYIVDL
+970 VEVDNEGRVYIVDL

-1013 FTGESPGTESAGA
+1013 FTGESPGNQSAGA

-1031 GTGGNSASAKP
+1031 GTDSKSAAAKP
-1042 QPVKDHETI
+1042 QTVKDHETI

-1058 ADGMSA
+1058 ADAMSA
-1064 NEFIATVNDRC
+1064 NEFTATVNDRC
-1075 RMCAVKGIC
+1075 RMCAVKGLC

>member
-1 MARFEEKAQKARNAR
+1 MARNEKSAR
-16 TAHKIELIRPV
+16 KIELIRPV
-27 VGPSDFLPTD
+27 ITPSDFAPTP
-37 EQKLVIGSKAPRLIV
+37 EQKLVIDSKSPRLIV
-52 FGGPGSGKT
+52 FGGPGTGKT
-61 ATLVETVVSLIKS
+61 TTLTETVVSQIKS
-74 DGVKPGNSGIDPN
+74 GVNPN

-97 RASELRDKIVI
+97 RASELRDQIVI

-134 EADDPKYVLISGA
+134 DADDPKYVLISGA

-171 LEPALSTKGFA
+171 LEQALSTKGFA

-200 ELIERGHLLNEPW
+200 KLVEKGHLLNEPW
-213 WEPAANFWKIYDQ
+213 WEPAANFWKIYDE
-226 ILGIRYGFVSGAA
+226 ILGIRYGFISGAA
-239 KRIDSSSIISQAIFD
+239 KRIDSSSIISQAISD
-254 LNKRAK
+254 LTKKPK
-260 IRESFQNKFKVIV
+260 IRDSFQNKFKIII

-280 DNSQRDLLD
+280 DNSQRNLLD

-312 DPEGVRSY
+312 DPEGVRAY
-320 ATNNNFEALELTTAL
+320 AANNNFETLELTTAI
-335 RTPNSITELCNTVST
+335 RTPAAITELSNAISS
-350 KFRNPGKTIEVS
+350 KFRNPGKPVAPK
-362 KENDEAKGAKDAT
+362 KEAENAT
-375 SRINA
+375 SR
-380 GKIDVAKLAS
+380 IDVAKLAS

-396 YIAHAFRTAHLRD
+396 YIAHAFRSAHLRD
-409 GVAWSQMAVILRS
+409 GIAWSQMAVILRS

-440 VRIDSDAQALGENP
+440 IQIDSDAQALGENP

-463 QIALGTIKLIP
+463 QIALGNIKLIP
-474 SNWDLIEEI
+474 SNWDLIEEV

-506 REPGDEAKPSTQI
+506 REPGDDAKPSTQI
-519 ILEIIDNNDAPL
+519 ILEIIDDNDAPL

-559 SKKVDI
+559 SSSVDI

-577 NYEGDSLATT
+577 NYEGDSLANT

-623 PDSDPQLFLDQILSE
+623 PGSDPQLFLDQLLSE

-643 AIAAHGQRGEV
+643 AIAARGQRGEV

-673 TGLQEGVWPNLKAR
+673 TGLQEGIWPNLKAR

-702 ESTARR
+702 EATARR
-708 EIETS
+708 EIEAS
-713 AANALV
+713 AASALV

-725 LKVAISRAKQALVV
+725 LKVAVSRAKAALVI

-756 IYEAV
+756 LYEHV
-761 HGTSSIEA
+761 HGISSIEA
-769 EVLDLPRSLTPQA
+769 EVVDLPRSLTPQA

-791 EASDSKKSDSENK
+791 SSFDSKNK
-804 EFSAKLLQ
+804 DAEFSAKLLQ
-812 TLAVREIQSAKVE
+812 TLAAKEIQSAKVE
-825 NWLGGLSLSTTE
+825 NWLGGLKPSSTE
-837 PILPPDAQV
+837 PILPLDAQV

-851 NLQSFSEC
+851 NLQTFSEC

-936 KWYSTNKSNRTLFA
+936 KWHAENKSKRTLFA
-950 VEAEFNKVIG
+950 VEAEFEKVIG

-1013 FTGESPGTESAGA
+1013 FSGDSPGIESAGA

-1031 GTGGNSASAKP
+1031 GTDSKSASAKP

-1051 KAEVIAA
+1051 KAEVVAA
-1058 ADGMSA
+1058 ADAMSS
-1064 NEFIATVNDRC
+1064 NEFTATVNDRC
-1075 RMCAVKGIC
+1075 RMCAVKGLC
-1084 PIQPQGRTVIDK
+1084 PIQPQGRSVIDP

>member
-1 MARFEEKAQKARNAR
+1 MARNERSAR
-16 TAHKIELIRPV
+16 KIELIRPV
-27 VGPSDFLPTD
+27 VEPSNFVATA
-37 EQKLVIGSKAPRLIV
+37 EQKLVIESDVSRLIV
-52 FGGPGSGKT
+52 FGGPGTGKT
-61 ATLVETVVSLIKS
+61 CTLVETVVSQIK
-74 DGVKPGNSGIDPN
+74 SGIDPN

-97 RASELRDKIVI
+97 RASELRDQIVI

-134 EADDPKYVLISGA
+134 DSDDPKYVLISGA

-158 NPEHSP
+158 NPEYSP

-200 ELIERGHLLNEPW
+200 GLIERGHLLNEPW
-213 WEPAANFWKIYDQ
+213 WEPAANFWKIYDE
-226 ILGIRYGFVSGAA
+226 ILGIRYGFISGAA
-239 KRIDSSSIISQAIFD
+239 KRIDSSSIISQAISD
-254 LNKRAK
+254 LKSKTK

-280 DNSQRDLLD
+280 DNSQRQLLD

-312 DPEGVRSY
+312 DPEGVRAY
-320 ATNNNFEALELTTAL
+320 ALSNNYKELSLTTAI
-335 RTPNSITELCNTVST
+335 RTPAAITNLSNVISS
-350 KFRNPGKTIEVS
+350 KFRIPGKPIQAT
-362 KENDEAKGAKDAT
+362 EA
-375 SRINA
+375 A

-409 GVAWSQMAVILRS
+409 GIAWSQMAVILRS

-440 VRIDSDAQALGENP
+440 IQIDSDAQALGENP

-463 QIALGTIKLIP
+463 QIALGKIQLIP
-474 SNWDLIEEI
+474 SNWDLIEEV
-483 LFSEFGGADAL
+483 LFSEFGGADPL
-494 SLRQMRIDLGKL
+494 SLRQMRIDIGKL
-506 REPGDEAKPSTQI
+506 REPGDEVKASTQI

-545 IAEARKVVRMNSKG
+545 ISEARKVVRMNSKG
-559 SKKVDI
+559 ANKVDI
-565 ADLIWAIWSTAK
+565 ADLIWAIWSSAK
-577 NYEGDSLATT
+577 NYEGDALANV
-587 WRNRALKGGMRGA
+587 WRSRALKGGMRGA

-617 RFAERM
+617 RFSERM
-623 PDSDPQLFLDQILSE
+623 PGSDPQLFLDQLLSE

-643 AIAAHGQRGEV
+643 AIAARGQRGEV

-673 TGLQEGVWPNLKAR
+673 TGLQEGIWPNLKAR

-702 ESTARR
+702 QATARR
-708 EIETS
+708 EIEAS

-725 LKVAISRAKQALVV
+725 LKVAISRAKSALVV

-761 HGTSSIEA
+761 HGISSIEA
-769 EVLDLPRSLTPQA
+769 ETVELPRSLTPQA
-782 LVSTLRRNL
+782 LVSTLRQNL
-791 EASDSKKSDSENK
+791 ENSD
-804 EFSAKLLQ
+804 EFSARLLR
-812 TLAVREIQSAKVE
+812 TLAARDIQSAKVE

-837 PILPPDAQV
+837 PILPNDEQV

-936 KWYSTNKSNRTLFA
+936 KWHAGNKSNRTLFA
-950 VEAEFNKVIG
+950 VEAEFKKVIG

-1013 FTGESPGTESAGA
+1013 FTGDSPGTESAGA

-1031 GTGGNSASAKP
+1031 GTDTKSASAKP

-1058 ADGMSA
+1058 ADAMSA
-1064 NEFIATVNDRC
+1064 NEFTATVNDRC
-1075 RMCAVKGIC
+1075 RMCAVKGLC
-1084 PIQPQGRTVIDK
+1084 PIQPQGRSVIDK

>member
-1 MARFEEKAQKARNAR
+1 
-16 TAHKIELIRPV
+16 V
-27 VGPSDFLPTD
+27 V
-37 EQKLVIGSKAPRLIV
+37 Q
-52 FGGPGSGKT
+52 
-61 ATLVETVVSLIKS
+61 
-74 DGVKPGNSGIDPN
+74 
-87 SILVL
+87 
-92 TYGRE
+92 
-97 RASELRDKIVI
+97 
-108 QSGANAFE
+108 
-116 PIVRTFHS
+116 
-124 LAFSIINTQV
+124 
-134 EADDPKYVLISGA
+134 
-147 EQDSFIRELLA
+147 
-158 NPEHSP
+158 
-164 QVKWPKV
+164 
-171 LEPALSTKGFA
+171 
-182 RELRDLI
+182 
-189 LRASERNFTYK
+189 
-200 ELIERGHLLNEPW
+200 
-213 WEPAANFWKIYDQ
+213 
-226 ILGIRYGFVSGAA
+226 
-239 KRIDSSSIISQAIFD
+239 
-254 LNKRAK
+254 
-260 IRESFQNKFKVIV
+260 
-273 IDEFQES
+273 
-280 DNSQRDLLD
+280 
-289 LLASDRVI
+289 
-297 LFADP
+297 
-302 QSAIGQFRGA
+302 
-312 DPEGVRSY
+312 
-320 ATNNNFEALELTTAL
+320 EAL
-335 RTPNSITELCNTVST
+335 
-350 KFRNPGKTIEVS
+350 
-362 KENDEAKGAKDAT
+362 KDAT
-375 SRINA
+375 SRINV

-409 GVAWSQMAVILRS
+409 GIAWSQMAVILRS
-422 PGAGVSAIS
+422 PGAGISAIS

-440 VRIDSDAQALGENP
+440 IQIDSDAQALGENP

-463 QIALGTIKLIP
+463 QIALGKIKLVP
-474 SNWDLIEEI
+474 SNWDLVEE
-483 LFSEFGGADAL
+483 LFFSEFGGADAL
-494 SLRQMRIDLGKL
+494 SLRQMRIDIGKL
-506 REPGDEAKPSTQI
+506 REPGDDAKSSTQI

-559 SKKVDI
+559 ASKVDI

-577 NYEGDSLATT
+577 NYEGDSLANT
-587 WRNRALKGGMRGA
+587 WRARALKGGMRGA

-623 PDSDPQLFLDQILSE
+623 PGSDPQLFLDQILSE

-643 AIAAHGQRGEV
+643 AIAARGQRGEV

-673 TGLQEGVWPNLKAR
+673 TGLQEGIWPNLKAR

-702 ESTARR
+702 QVTARR
-708 EIETS
+708 EIEVS

-725 LKVAISRAKQALVV
+725 LKVAISRAKAALVI

-761 HGTSSIEA
+761 HGISSIEA
-769 EVLDLPRSLTPQA
+769 DVVDLPRSLTPQA
-782 LVSTLRRNL
+782 LVSTLRKNL
-791 EASDSKKSDSENK
+791 EASDA
-804 EFSAKLLQ
+804 FSAKLLQ
-812 TLAVREIQSAKVE
+812 TLAAREIQSAKVE
-825 NWLGGLSLSTTE
+825 NWLGGLQPSTTE
-837 PILPPDAQV
+837 PILPIDAQV

-914 GNKGWVRDYQFK
+914 GNKGWVRDYQFS

-936 KWYSTNKSNRTLFA
+936 KWHSENKSKRTLFA
-950 VEAEFNKVIG
+950 VEAEFEKVIG

-989 DISKKKAEDHKQLAG
+989 DISKKKADDHKQLAG

-1013 FTGESPGTESAGA
+1013 FSGESPGTESAGA

-1031 GTGGNSASAKP
+1031 GTDGKSAAAKP
-1042 QPVKDHETI
+1042 QPIKEHEKI

-1058 ADGMSA
+1058 AEAMSA
-1064 NEFIATVNDRC
+1064 SEFIATVNDRC
-1075 RMCAVKGIC
+1075 RMCAVKGLC

>member
-1 MARFEEKAQKARNAR
+1 MARFEQKARNER
-16 TAHKIELIRPV
+16 TARKIELIRPV
-27 VGPSDFLPTD
+27 VEAANFVATT
-37 EQKLVIGSKAPRLIV
+37 EQKLVIDSKAPRLIV
-52 FGGPGSGKT
+52 FGGPGTGKT
-61 ATLVETVVSLIKS
+61 ATLVETVVSQI
-74 DGVKPGNSGIDPN
+74 NSGVDPN

-226 ILGIRYGFVSGAA
+226 ILGIRYGFISGAA
-239 KRIDSSSIISQAIFD
+239 KRIDSSSIISQAISD
-254 LNKRAK
+254 LNQKAK
-260 IRESFQNKFKVIV
+260 IRALFQNKFKVIV

-280 DNSQRDLLD
+280 DNSQRKLLD

-312 DPEGVRSY
+312 DPEGVRAY
-320 ATNNNFEALELTTAL
+320 AAKNGYEELELTKAI
-335 RTPNSITELCNTVST
+335 RTPAAITELSNAISA
-350 KFRNPGKTIEVS
+350 KFRIPGKPIQ
-362 KENDEAKGAKDAT
+362 AAQA
-375 SRINA
+375 A

-409 GVAWSQMAVILRS
+409 GIAWSQMAVILRS

-440 VRIDSDAQALGENP
+440 IQIDSDAQALGENP

-463 QIALGTIKLIP
+463 QIALGKIKLIP

-483 LFSEFGGADAL
+483 LFSEFGGADPL
-494 SLRQMRIDLGKL
+494 SLRQMRIDIGKL

-559 SKKVDI
+559 SNQVDI

-577 NYEGDSLATT
+577 NYEGDLLANI

-623 PDSDPQLFLDQILSE
+623 PGSDPQLFLDQLLSE

-643 AIAAHGQRGEV
+643 AIAARGQRGEV

-673 TGLQEGVWPNLKAR
+673 TGLQEGIWPNLKAR

-702 ESTARR
+702 QSTARR

-725 LKVAISRAKQALVV
+725 LKVAISRAKAALVV

-761 HGTSSIEA
+761 HGISSIEA

-782 LVSTLRRNL
+782 LVSTLRQNL
-791 EASDSKKSDSENK
+791 EGSDV
-804 EFSAKLLQ
+804 FSARLLR
-812 TLAVREIQSAKVE
+812 TLAAKEIQSAKVE

-837 PILPPDAQV
+837 PILPPDAEV

-897 TFDELAT
+897 TFEELSA

-936 KWYSTNKSNRTLFA
+936 KWHSTNKSNRTLFA
-950 VEAEFNKVIG
+950 VEAEFKKVIG

-970 VEVDSEGRVYIVDL
+970 VEVDNEGRVYIVDL

-1013 FTGESPGTESAGA
+1013 FTGESPGNQSAGA

-1031 GTGGNSASAKP
+1031 GTDSKSAAAKP
-1042 QPVKDHETI
+1042 QTVKDHETI

-1058 ADGMSA
+1058 ADAMSA
-1064 NEFIATVNDRC
+1064 NEFTATVNDRC
-1075 RMCAVKGIC
+1075 RMCAVKGLC

>member
-1 MARFEEKAQKARNAR
+1 MARFEQKARNER
-16 TAHKIELIRPV
+16 TARKIELIRPV
-27 VGPSDFLPTD
+27 VEAANFVATT
-37 EQKLVIGSKAPRLIV
+37 EQKLVIDSKAPRLIV
-52 FGGPGSGKT
+52 LGGPGTGKT
-61 ATLVETVVSLIKS
+61 ATLVETVVSLINS
-74 DGVKPGNSGIDPN
+74 DGVKPGVDPN

-134 EADDPKYVLISGA
+134 EVDDPKYVLISGA

-226 ILGIRYGFVSGAA
+226 ILGIRYGFISGAA
-239 KRIDSSSIISQAIFD
+239 KRIDSSSIISQAISD
-254 LNKRAK
+254 LNQKAK
-260 IRESFQNKFKVIV
+260 IRALFQNKFKVIV

-280 DNSQRDLLD
+280 DNSQRKLLD

-312 DPEGVRSY
+312 DPEGVRAY
-320 ATNNNFEALELTTAL
+320 AAKKGYEELELTKAI
-335 RTPNSITELCNTVST
+335 RTPAAITELSNAISA
-350 KFRNPGKTIEVS
+350 KFRIPGKPIQAT
-362 KENDEAKGAKDAT
+362 GA
-375 SRINA
+375 A

-409 GVAWSQMAVILRS
+409 GIAWSQMAVILRS

-440 VRIDSDAQALGENP
+440 IQIDSDAQALGENP

-463 QIALGTIKLIP
+463 QIALGKIKLIP

-483 LFSEFGGADAL
+483 LFSEFGGADPL
-494 SLRQMRIDLGKL
+494 SLRQMRIDIGKL

-559 SKKVDI
+559 SNQVDI

-577 NYEGDSLATT
+577 NYEGDLLAHT

-623 PDSDPQLFLDQILSE
+623 PGSDPQLFLDQLLSE

-643 AIAAHGQRGEV
+643 AIAARGQRGEV

-673 TGLQEGVWPNLKAR
+673 TGLQEGIWPNLKAR

-702 ESTARR
+702 QSTARR

-725 LKVAISRAKQALVV
+725 LKVAISRAKAALVV

-761 HGTSSIEA
+761 HGISSIEA

-782 LVSTLRRNL
+782 LVSTLRQNL
-791 EASDSKKSDSENK
+791 EDSDV
-804 EFSAKLLQ
+804 FSARLLR
-812 TLAVREIQSAKVE
+812 TLAAKEIQSAKVE
-825 NWLGGLSLSTTE
+825 NWLGGLGLSTTE
-837 PILPPDAQV
+837 PILPPDAEV

-897 TFDELAT
+897 TFEELST

-936 KWYSTNKSNRTLFA
+936 KWHSTNKSNRTLFA
-950 VEAEFNKVIG
+950 VEAEFKKVIG

-970 VEVDSEGRVYIVDL
+970 VEVDNEGRVYIVDL

-1013 FTGESPGTESAGA
+1013 FTGESPGNQSAGA

-1031 GTGGNSASAKP
+1031 GTDSKSAAAKP
-1042 QPVKDHETI
+1042 QTVKDHETI

-1058 ADGMSA
+1058 ADAMSA
-1064 NEFIATVNDRC
+1064 DEFTATVNDRC
-1075 RMCAVKGIC
+1075 RMCAVKGLC